1 MKEKNIQG
9 SLKYEGSLTLAVG
22 KSRRDKQWN
31 NVHVTWGQLIEKLSS
46 TVYTSETFEEYRN
59 APKDLQDNIKDVGG
73 FVGGTLKDGRRT
85 KASVTDRQL
94 LTLDCDY
101 ATSYLWD
108 TLDMLF
114 DFAVVI
120 YSTHKHC
127 NEKPRFRLVIPLNRK
142 VTPEEYEAIGRK
154 VARDIGM
161 DYFDDS
167 TYESSRLMYW
177 PSTSSDGDFVFHYK
191 DAPWLDAD
199 EVLNTYENWK
209 DRSSWP
215 ESSRVKKDRRALA
228 NRQGSPRE
236 KAGIIGAFCRSY
248 STTQVIEKF
257 LNHIYIPTMDKD
269 RYTYT
274 NGSTSGGL
282 VIYQQGDFAYSYHST
297 DPMSGLLCNAFDLM
311 RIHSF
316 GHLDEGV
323 PENTPSI
330 NLPSYKAM
338 IDFAR
343 NDNEVKLTIG
353 KERLLQ
359 AKMDFKVEEDIYDHM
374 DEGHYNKKED
384 IYNNEE
390 TKYSY
395 NNKAEETPY
404 NKEEVNSYN
413 NKEAIA
419 MDKKVQR
426 NDLKENDEVKVFV
439 DNQMPNKDIV
449 DLPENNKEVVNKNI
463 GEIALSEEHCHW
475 MQHLEV
481 DKLGQYKSTI
491 ENISLILE
499 NDENLKGKIALNE
512 FSHRTVIKG
521 NLPWH
526 RLLNKK
532 EGDQWKDSDDS
543 ALRHYIEKVYRI
555 TSPMKIND
563 GLLIVEEK
571 NKFHPIRDYFNSLV
585 WDGVKRVDN
594 LFIDYLGASDN
605 NYTRMVTRKALVAGV
620 ARIFNPGV
628 KFDYML
634 VLVGKQGVGKSHILS
649 LLGQNWYS
657 DSFNT
662 VQGKEAYEQ
671 LQDAWIIEMAELTA
685 AKKAETEAVKHF
697 ISKREDIY
705 RVAYGKR
712 VTKFPR
718 QCIFFGTT
726 NEMDFLKDKTGNRRF
741 WPVMVD
747 KNRVKKDLWRED
759 IKTEIHQIWS
769 EAFHLWKKGE
779 GLFLELE
786 LEKQAVK
793 IQEQHTERSFMEGLI
808 HEYLEMPIP
817 ENWADLD
824 VAARRSYIHGDTFK
838 EEVIPTKKRDKVCA
852 MEIWVELLQGEPKY
866 MKPMNSREINDV
878 LRILEDWE
886 PYNMG
891 TGKLRFGKNYGIQR
905 AFIRKATDESS

>member
-22 KSRRDKQWN
+22 KSRRDKQWDN
-31 NVHVTWGQLIEKLSS
+31 THITWSQLIEKLSS
-46 TVYTSETFEEYRN
+46 TVYTSETLEEYRN
-59 APKDLQDNIKDVGG
+59 LPKDLQDNIKDVGG

-85 KASVTDRQL
+85 KSSVIDRQL

-114 DFAVVI
+114 DFAAVI

-127 NEKPRFRLVIPLNRK
+127 EGSPRFRLVIPLSRK

-154 VARDIGM
+154 VAKDIGM

-167 TYESSRLMYW
+167 TYEPSRLMYW
-177 PSTSSDGDFVFHYK
+177 PSTSRDGEFVFNYK

-215 ESSRVKKDRRALA
+215 ELKRVNKQRRALA
-228 NRQGSPRE
+228 NKQGSPRE
-236 KAGIIGAFCRSY
+236 KTGIIGAFCRSY

-257 LNHIYIPTMDKD
+257 LSSIYIPTINKD
-269 RYTYT
+269 RYTYVK
-274 NGSTSGGL
+274 GSTSGGL

-323 PENTPSI
+323 PEDTPNI

-343 NDNEVKLTIG
+343 DDNQVKLTIG
-353 KERLLQ
+353 EERLLQ
-359 AKMDFKVEEDIYDHM
+359 AKMDFKVEEELYDHG
-374 DEGHYNKKED
+374 DKD
-384 IYNNEE
+384 F
-390 TKYSY
+390 
-395 NNKAEETPY
+395 Y
-404 NKEEVNSYN
+404 NKEKEFHN
-413 NKEAIA
+413 NE
-419 MDKKVQR
+419 KKDINRNENVQG
-426 NDLKENDEVKVFV
+426 NHLKENGEGKV
-439 DNQMPNKDIV
+439 IV
-449 DLPENNKEVVNKNI
+449 DKHILDKDMGDIPDNHKKEGKKRSE
-463 GEIALSEEHCHW
+463 EIVLSEEPNHW

-594 LFIDYLGASDN
+594 LFIDYLGASDT
-605 NYTRMVTRKALVAGV
+605 NYNRMVTRKALVAGV

-634 VLVGKQGVGKSHILS
+634 VLVGKQGVGKSHILN

-718 QCIFFGTT
+718 QCVFFGTT

-741 WPVMVD
+741 WPVMVE
-747 KNRVKKDLWRED
+747 KNRIKKDLWRED
-759 IKTEIHQIWS
+759 IKSEIHQIWA
-769 EAFHLWKKGE
+769 EAVELWKKGE

-793 IQEQHTERSFMEGLI
+793 IQEKHTERSSMEGLI
-808 HEYLEMPIP
+808 HEYLEMPLP
-817 ENWADLD
+817 ENWEDLD
-824 VAARRSYIHGDTFK
+824 VAARRNYIHGTNFK
-838 EEVIPTKKRDKVCA
+838 EGDVPTKKRDKVCA
-852 MEIWVELLQGEPKY
+852 MEIWVELLQGDPKY

-878 LRILEDWE
+878 LRVLEDWE

-891 TGKLRFGKNYGIQR
+891 TGKLRFGKIYGCQR
-905 AFIRKATDESS
+905 AFIRKATDENL

>member
-1 MKEKNIQG
+1 MKETNIQG
-9 SLKYEGSLTLAVG
+9 ALKYEGSLALSVG
-22 KSRRDKQWN
+22 KSRRDKQWD
-31 NVHVTWGQLIEKLSS
+31 NVNVTWGQLIEKLSS
-46 TVYTSETFEEYRN
+46 TVYTSETLEEYKN
-59 APKDLQDNIKDVGG
+59 SPKDLQDNIKDVGG
-73 FVGGTLKDGRRT
+73 FVGGTLKEGRRT
-85 KASVTDRQL
+85 KASVMDRQL

-114 DFAVVI
+114 DFAAVI

-127 NEKPRFRLVIPLNRK
+127 KERPRFRLVIPLNRR
-142 VTPEEYEAIGRK
+142 VTPEEYEAIGRM
-154 VARDIGM
+154 VAKDIGM

-167 TYESSRLMYW
+167 TYEPSRLMYW
-177 PSTSSDGDFVFHYK
+177 PSTSSDGEFVFHYK
-191 DAPWLDAD
+191 DAPWLNAD
-199 EVLNTYENWK
+199 QVLNSYENWK
-209 DRSSWP
+209 DRSTWP
-215 ESSRVKKDRRALA
+215 ESSRVNKHRRALA

-248 STTQVIEKF
+248 STPQVIDKF

-269 RYTYT
+269 RYTYVK
-274 NGSTSGGL
+274 GSTSGGL
-282 VIYQQGDFAYSYHST
+282 VIYQEGDFAYSYHST
-297 DPMSGLLCNAFDLM
+297 DPISGLLCNAFDLM
-311 RIHSF
+311 RLHSF

-323 PENTPSI
+323 PEDTPSI
-330 NLPSYKAM
+330 KLPSYKAM

-343 NDNEVKLTIG
+343 NDNQVKLTLG
-353 KERLLQ
+353 KERFLQ
-359 AKMDFKVEEDIYDHM
+359 AKVDFKIEEELNG
-374 DEGHYNKKED
+374 DE
-384 IYNNEE
+384 
-390 TKYSY
+390 
-395 NNKAEETPY
+395 A
-404 NKEEVNSYN
+404 
-413 NKEAIA
+413 
-419 MDKKVQR
+419 
-426 NDLKENDEVKVFV
+426 
-439 DNQMPNKDIV
+439 NQ
-449 DLPENNKEVVNKNI
+449 
-463 GEIALSEEHCHW
+463 W

-512 FSHRTVIKG
+512 FSHRTMIKG

-543 ALRHYIEKVYRI
+543 SLRHYIEKVYRI

-594 LFIDYLGASDN
+594 LFIDYLGASDTKYN
-605 NYTRMVTRKALVAGV
+605 RMVTRKALVAGV

-718 QCIFFGTT
+718 QCVFFGTT

-741 WPVMVD
+741 WPVMVEKHRIK
-747 KNRVKKDLWRED
+747 KNLWRED
-759 IKTEIHQIWS
+759 IKAEIHQIWA
-769 EAFHLWKKGE
+769 EAVELWKMGE
-779 GLFLELE
+779 ELFLELE
-786 LEKQAVK
+786 LEEQAVK
-793 IQEQHTERSFMEGLI
+793 IQEKHTERSSMEGLI
-808 HEYLEMPIP
+808 HEYLEMSLP
-817 ENWADLD
+817 ENWEDLD
-824 VAARRSYIHGDTFK
+824 VAARRSYIHGTNFK
-838 EEVIPTKKRDKVCA
+838 EETIPTKKRDKICA
-852 MEIWVELLQGEPKY
+852 MEIWVELLQGDPKY

-878 LRILEDWE
+878 LRVLEDWE

-891 TGKLRFGKNYGIQR
+891 TGKLRFGKNYGCQR
-905 AFIRKATDESS
+905 AFIRKNNYENT

>member
-22 KSRRDKQWN
+22 KSRRDKQWDN
-31 NVHVTWGQLIEKLSS
+31 THITWGQLIEKLSS
-46 TVYTSETFEEYRN
+46 TVYTSETLEEYRIL
-59 APKDLQDNIKDVGG
+59 PKDLQDNIKDVGG

-85 KASVTDRQL
+85 KSSVIDRQL

-114 DFAVVI
+114 DFAAVI

-127 NEKPRFRLVIPLNRK
+127 EGSPRFRLVIPLSRK

-154 VARDIGM
+154 VAKDIGM

-167 TYESSRLMYW
+167 TYEPSRLMYW
-177 PSTSSDGDFVFHYK
+177 PSTSRNGEFVFNYK

-215 ESSRVKKDRRALA
+215 ESKRVNKQRRALA
-228 NRQGSPRE
+228 NKQGSPRE
-236 KAGIIGAFCRSY
+236 KTGIIGAFCRSY

-257 LNHIYIPTMDKD
+257 LSSIYIPTINKD
-269 RYTYT
+269 RYTYVK
-274 NGSTSGGL
+274 GSTSGGL

-323 PENTPSI
+323 PEDTPNI

-343 NDNEVKLTIG
+343 DDNQVKLTIG
-353 KERLLQ
+353 EERLLQ
-359 AKMDFKVEEDIYDHM
+359 AKMDFKVEEELYDHG
-374 DEGHYNKKED
+374 DKD
-384 IYNNEE
+384 F
-390 TKYSY
+390 
-395 NNKAEETPY
+395 Y
-404 NKEEVNSYN
+404 NKEKEFHN
-413 NKEAIA
+413 NE
-419 MDKKVQR
+419 KKDINRNENVQG
-426 NDLKENDEVKVFV
+426 NHLKENGEEKV
-439 DNQMPNKDIV
+439 IV
-449 DLPENNKEVVNKNI
+449 DKHILDKDMGDIPDNHKKEGKKRRE
-463 GEIALSEEHCHW
+463 EIVLSEEPNHW

-594 LFIDYLGASDN
+594 LFIDYLGASDT
-605 NYTRMVTRKALVAGV
+605 NYNRMVTRKALVAGV

-718 QCIFFGTT
+718 QCVFFGTT

-741 WPVMVD
+741 WPVMVE
-747 KNRVKKDLWRED
+747 KNRIKKDLWRED
-759 IKTEIHQIWS
+759 IKSEIHQIWA
-769 EAFHLWKKGE
+769 EAVELWKKGE

-793 IQEQHTERSFMEGLI
+793 IQEKHTERSSMEGLI
-808 HEYLEMPIP
+808 HEYLEMPLP
-817 ENWADLD
+817 ENWEDLD
-824 VAARRSYIHGDTFK
+824 VAARRNYIHGTNFK
-838 EEVIPTKKRDKVCA
+838 EGDVPTKKRDKVCA
-852 MEIWVELLQGEPKY
+852 MEIWVELLQGDPKY

-878 LRILEDWE
+878 LRVLEDWE

-891 TGKLRFGKNYGIQR
+891 TGKLRFGKVYGCQR
-905 AFIRKATDESS
+905 AFIRKATDENL

>member
-46 TVYTSETFEEYRN
+46 TVYTSETLDEYRN
-59 APKDLQDNIKDVGG
+59 SPKDLQDNIKDVGG
-73 FVGGTLKDGRRT
+73 FVGGSLKDGRRT
-85 KASVTDRQL
+85 KASVMDRQL

-114 DFAVVI
+114 DFAAVI

-177 PSTSSDGDFVFHYK
+177 PSTSRDGDFVFHYK
-191 DAPWLDAD
+191 DAPWLDVD

-274 NGSTSGGL
+274 KGSTSGGL

-297 DPMSGLLCNAFDLM
+297 DLMSGLLCNAFDLM

-316 GHLDEGV
+316 GHLDKGV
-323 PENTPSI
+323 PEDAPSI

-343 NDNEVKLTIG
+343 NDNQVKLTIG

-359 AKMDFKVEEDIYDHM
+359 AKMDFKVEEELYDHR
-374 DEGHYNKKED
+374 EKG
-384 IYNNEE
+384 
-390 TKYSY
+390 SY
-395 NNKAEETPY
+395 NNKAEENPY

-419 MDKKVQR
+419 MDKKVRR
-426 NDLKENDEVKVFV
+426 NDLKENGEVKVFL
-439 DNQMPNKDIV
+439 DNQMPNENIV
-449 DLPENNKEVVNKNI
+449 DLPENHKKVVNKNI
-463 GEIALSEEHCHW
+463 GEIALSEEPNHW

-491 ENISLILE
+491 ENIGLILE
-499 NDENLKGKIALNE
+499 NDGNLKGKIALNE

>member
-1 MKEKNIQG
+1 MKETNIQG
-9 SLKYEGSLTLAVG
+9 ALKYEGSLALSVG
-22 KSRRDKQWN
+22 KSRRDKQWD
-31 NVHVTWGQLIEKLSS
+31 NVNVTWGQLIEKLSS
-46 TVYTSETFEEYRN
+46 TVYTSETLEEYKN
-59 APKDLQDNIKDVGG
+59 SPKDLQDNIKDVGG
-73 FVGGTLKDGRRT
+73 FVGGTLKEGRRT
-85 KASVTDRQL
+85 KASVMDRQL

-114 DFAVVI
+114 DFAAVI

-127 NEKPRFRLVIPLNRK
+127 KERPRFRLVIPLNRR

-154 VARDIGM
+154 VAKDIGM

-167 TYESSRLMYW
+167 TYEPSRLMYW
-177 PSTSSDGDFVFHYK
+177 PSTSSDGEFVFHYK
-191 DAPWLDAD
+191 DAPWLNAD
-199 EVLNTYENWK
+199 QVLNSYENWK
-209 DRSSWP
+209 DRSTWP
-215 ESSRVKKDRRALA
+215 ESSRVNKHRRALA

-236 KAGIIGAFCRSY
+236 KAGIIGGFCRSY
-248 STTQVIEKF
+248 STPQVIDKF

-269 RYTYT
+269 RYTYVK
-274 NGSTSGGL
+274 GSTSGGL
-282 VIYQQGDFAYSYHST
+282 VIYQEGDFAYSYHST

-311 RIHSF
+311 RLHSF
-316 GHLDEGV
+316 GHLDEGI
-323 PENTPSI
+323 PEDTPSI
-330 NLPSYKAM
+330 KLPSYKAM

-343 NDNEVKLTIG
+343 NDNQVKLTLG
-353 KERLLQ
+353 KERFLQ
-359 AKMDFKVEEDIYDHM
+359 AKVDFKIEEELNG
-374 DEGHYNKKED
+374 DE
-384 IYNNEE
+384 
-390 TKYSY
+390 
-395 NNKAEETPY
+395 A
-404 NKEEVNSYN
+404 
-413 NKEAIA
+413 
-419 MDKKVQR
+419 
-426 NDLKENDEVKVFV
+426 
-439 DNQMPNKDIV
+439 NQ
-449 DLPENNKEVVNKNI
+449 
-463 GEIALSEEHCHW
+463 W

-512 FSHRTVIKG
+512 FSHRTMIKG

-543 ALRHYIEKVYRI
+543 SLRHYIEKVYRI

-594 LFIDYLGASDN
+594 LFIDYLGASDTKYN
-605 NYTRMVTRKALVAGV
+605 RMVTRKALVAGV

-718 QCIFFGTT
+718 QCVFFGTT

-741 WPVMVD
+741 WPVMVEKHRIK
-747 KNRVKKDLWRED
+747 KNLWRED
-759 IKTEIHQIWS
+759 IKAEIHQIWA
-769 EAFHLWKKGE
+769 EAVELWKMGE
-779 GLFLELE
+779 ELFLELE
-786 LEKQAVK
+786 LEEQAVK
-793 IQEQHTERSFMEGLI
+793 IQEKHTERSSMEGLI
-808 HEYLEMPIP
+808 HEYLEMSLP
-817 ENWADLD
+817 ENWEDLD
-824 VAARRSYIHGDTFK
+824 VAARRNYIHGTNFK
-838 EEVIPTKKRDKVCA
+838 EDAIPTKKRDKICA
-852 MEIWVELLQGEPKY
+852 MEIWVELLQGDPKY

-878 LRILEDWE
+878 LRVLEDWE

-891 TGKLRFGKNYGIQR
+891 TGKLRFGKNYGCQR
-905 AFIRKATDESS
+905 AFIRKNNYENT

>member
-9 SLKYEGSLTLAVG
+9 LLKYEGSLTLSVG
-22 KSRRDKQWN
+22 KSRRDKQWD
-31 NVHVTWGQLIEKLSS
+31 NVNVTWGQLIEKLSS
-46 TVYTSETFEEYRN
+46 TVYTSETLEEYRN
-59 APKDLQDNIKDVGG
+59 SPKDLQDNIKDVGG

-85 KASVTDRQL
+85 KASVMDRQL

-114 DFAVVI
+114 DFAAVI

-127 NEKPRFRLVIPLNRK
+127 KERPRFRLVIPLNRR

-154 VARDIGM
+154 VAKDIGM

-167 TYESSRLMYW
+167 TYEPSRLMYW
-177 PSTSSDGDFVFHYK
+177 PSTSSDGEFVFHYK
-191 DAPWLDAD
+191 DAPWLNAD
-199 EVLNTYENWK
+199 QVLNSYENWK
-209 DRSSWP
+209 DRSTWP
-215 ESSRVKKDRRALA
+215 ESSRVNKHRRALA

-236 KAGIIGAFCRSY
+236 KTGIIGGFCRCY
-248 STTQVIEKF
+248 STPQVIDKF
-257 LNHIYIPTMDKD
+257 LSHIYIPTMDKD
-269 RYTYT
+269 RYTYVK
-274 NGSTSGGL
+274 GSTSGGL
-282 VIYQQGDFAYSYHST
+282 VIYQEGDFAYSYHST

-311 RIHSF
+311 RLHSF

-323 PENTPSI
+323 PGDTPSI
-330 NLPSYKAM
+330 KLPSYKAM

-343 NDNEVKLTIG
+343 NDNQVKLTIG
-353 KERLLQ
+353 EERLLQ
-359 AKMDFKVEEDIYDHM
+359 AKMDFKIEEELNG
-374 DEGHYNKKED
+374 DE
-384 IYNNEE
+384 
-390 TKYSY
+390 
-395 NNKAEETPY
+395 A
-404 NKEEVNSYN
+404 
-413 NKEAIA
+413 
-419 MDKKVQR
+419 
-426 NDLKENDEVKVFV
+426 
-439 DNQMPNKDIV
+439 NQ
-449 DLPENNKEVVNKNI
+449 
-463 GEIALSEEHCHW
+463 W

-512 FSHRTVIKG
+512 FSHRTMIKG

-543 ALRHYIEKVYRI
+543 SLRHYIEKVYRI

-594 LFIDYLGASDN
+594 LFIDYLGASDTKYN
-605 NYTRMVTRKALVAGV
+605 RMVTRKALVAGV

-718 QCIFFGTT
+718 QCVFFGTT

-741 WPVMVD
+741 WPVMVE
-747 KNRVKKDLWRED
+747 KHRIKKDLWRED
-759 IKTEIHQIWS
+759 IKSEIHQIWA
-769 EAFHLWKKGE
+769 EAVELWKMGE

-793 IQEQHTERSFMEGLI
+793 IQEKHTERSSMEGLI
-808 HEYLEMPIP
+808 HEYLEMPLP
-817 ENWADLD
+817 ENWEDLD
-824 VAARRSYIHGDTFK
+824 VVARRSYIHGTNFK
-838 EEVIPTKKRDKVCA
+838 EETIPTKKRDKICA
-852 MEIWVELLQGEPKY
+852 MEIWVELLQGDPKY

-878 LRILEDWE
+878 LRVLEDWE

-891 TGKLRFGKNYGIQR
+891 TGKLRFGKNYGCQR
-905 AFIRKATDESS
+905 AFIRKNNYENT

>member
-1 MKEKNIQG
+1 MKETNIQG
-9 SLKYEGSLTLAVG
+9 ALKYEGSLALSVG
-22 KSRRDKQWN
+22 KSRRDKQWD
-31 NVHVTWGQLIEKLSS
+31 NVNVTWGQLIEKLSS
-46 TVYTSETFEEYRN
+46 TVYTSETLEEYKN
-59 APKDLQDNIKDVGG
+59 SPKDLQDNIKDVGG
-73 FVGGTLKDGRRT
+73 FVGGTLKEGRRT
-85 KASVTDRQL
+85 KASVMDRQL

-114 DFAVVI
+114 DFAAVI

-127 NEKPRFRLVIPLNRK
+127 EDRPRFRLVIPLNRR

-154 VARDIGM
+154 VAKDIGM

-167 TYESSRLMYW
+167 TYEPSRLMYW
-177 PSTSSDGDFVFHYK
+177 PSTSSDGEFVFHYK
-191 DAPWLDAD
+191 DAPWLNAD
-199 EVLNTYENWK
+199 EVLNSYENWK
-209 DRSSWP
+209 DRSTWP
-215 ESSRVKKDRRALA
+215 ESSRVNKHRRALA

-236 KAGIIGAFCRSY
+236 KAGIIGGFCRCY
-248 STTQVIEKF
+248 STPQVIDKF
-257 LNHIYIPTMDKD
+257 LSHIYIPTMDKN
-269 RYTYT
+269 RYTYVK
-274 NGSTSGGL
+274 GSTSGGL
-282 VIYQQGDFAYSYHST
+282 VIYQEGDFAYSYHST

-311 RIHSF
+311 SLHSF

-323 PENTPSI
+323 PEDTPSI
-330 NLPSYKAM
+330 KLPSYKAM

-343 NDNEVKLTIG
+343 NDNQVKLTLG
-353 KERLLQ
+353 KERFLQ
-359 AKMDFKVEEDIYDHM
+359 AKVDFKIEEELNG
-374 DEGHYNKKED
+374 DE
-384 IYNNEE
+384 
-390 TKYSY
+390 
-395 NNKAEETPY
+395 A
-404 NKEEVNSYN
+404 
-413 NKEAIA
+413 
-419 MDKKVQR
+419 
-426 NDLKENDEVKVFV
+426 
-439 DNQMPNKDIV
+439 NQ
-449 DLPENNKEVVNKNI
+449 
-463 GEIALSEEHCHW
+463 W

-512 FSHRTVIKG
+512 FSHRTMIKG

-543 ALRHYIEKVYRI
+543 SLRHYIEKVYRI

-594 LFIDYLGASDN
+594 LFIDYLGASDTKYN
-605 NYTRMVTRKALVAGV
+605 RMVTRKALVAGV

-718 QCIFFGTT
+718 QCVFFGTT

-741 WPVMVD
+741 WPVMVE
-747 KNRVKKDLWRED
+747 KHRIKKDLWRED
-759 IKTEIHQIWS
+759 IKAEIHQIWA
-769 EAFHLWKKGE
+769 EAVELWKMGE
-779 GLFLELE
+779 ELFLELE
-786 LEKQAVK
+786 LEEQAVK
-793 IQEQHTERSFMEGLI
+793 IQEKHTERSSMEGLI
-808 HEYLEMPIP
+808 HEYLEMSLP
-817 ENWADLD
+817 ENWEDLD
-824 VAARRSYIHGDTFK
+824 VAARRNYIHGTNFK
-838 EEVIPTKKRDKVCA
+838 EEAIPTKKRDKICA
-852 MEIWVELLQGEPKY
+852 MEIWVELLQGDPKY

-878 LRILEDWE
+878 LRVLEDWE

-891 TGKLRFGKNYGIQR
+891 TGKLRFGKNYGCQR
-905 AFIRKATDESS
+905 AFIRKNNYENT

>member
-1 MKEKNIQG
+1 MKETNIQG
-9 SLKYEGSLTLAVG
+9 ALKYEGSLALSVG
-22 KSRRDKQWN
+22 KSRRDKQWD
-31 NVHVTWGQLIEKLSS
+31 NVNVTWGQLIEKLSS
-46 TVYTSETFEEYRN
+46 TVYTSETLEEYKN
-59 APKDLQDNIKDVGG
+59 SPKDLQDNIKDVGG
-73 FVGGTLKDGRRT
+73 FVGGTLKEGRRT
-85 KASVTDRQL
+85 KASVMDRQL

-114 DFAVVI
+114 DFAAVI

-127 NEKPRFRLVIPLNRK
+127 KERPRFRLVIPLNRR

-154 VARDIGM
+154 VAKDIGM

-167 TYESSRLMYW
+167 TYEPSRLMYW
-177 PSTSSDGDFVFHYK
+177 PSTSSDGEFVFHYK
-191 DAPWLDAD
+191 DAPWLNAD
-199 EVLNTYENWK
+199 QVLNSYENWK

-215 ESSRVKKDRRALA
+215 ESSRAKKHRRALA
-228 NRQGSPRE
+228 NKQGSPRE
-236 KAGIIGAFCRSY
+236 KTGIIGGFCRCY
-248 STTQVIEKF
+248 STPQVIDKF
-257 LNHIYIPTMDKD
+257 LSHIYIPTMDKD
-269 RYTYT
+269 RYTYVK
-274 NGSTSGGL
+274 GSTSGGL
-282 VIYQQGDFAYSYHST
+282 VIYQEGDFAYSYHST

-311 RIHSF
+311 RLHSF

-323 PENTPSI
+323 PEDTPSI

-343 NDNEVKLTIG
+343 NDNQVKLTIG

-359 AKMDFKVEEDIYDHM
+359 AKMDFKVEEELNG
-374 DEGHYNKKED
+374 DE
-384 IYNNEE
+384 
-390 TKYSY
+390 
-395 NNKAEETPY
+395 A
-404 NKEEVNSYN
+404 
-413 NKEAIA
+413 
-419 MDKKVQR
+419 
-426 NDLKENDEVKVFV
+426 
-439 DNQMPNKDIV
+439 NQ
-449 DLPENNKEVVNKNI
+449 
-463 GEIALSEEHCHW
+463 W

-512 FSHRTVIKG
+512 FSHRTMIKG

-543 ALRHYIEKVYRI
+543 SLRHYIEKVYRI

-594 LFIDYLGASDN
+594 LFIDYLGASDTKYN
-605 NYTRMVTRKALVAGV
+605 RMVTRKALVAGV

-718 QCIFFGTT
+718 QCVFFGTT

-741 WPVMVD
+741 WPVMVE
-747 KNRVKKDLWRED
+747 KHRIKKDLWRED
-759 IKTEIHQIWS
+759 IKAEIHQIWA
-769 EAFHLWKKGE
+769 EAVELWKMGE
-779 GLFLELE
+779 GLFLEQE
-786 LEKQAVK
+786 LEEQAVK
-793 IQEQHTERSFMEGLI
+793 IQEKHTEISSMEGLI
-808 HEYLEMPIP
+808 HEYLEMPLP
-817 ENWADLD
+817 ENWEDLD
-824 VAARRSYIHGDTFK
+824 VAARRSYIHGTNFK
-838 EEVIPTKKRDKVCA
+838 EEAIPTKKRDKICA
-852 MEIWVELLQGEPKY
+852 MEIWVELLQGDPKY

-878 LRILEDWE
+878 LRVLEDWE

-891 TGKLRFGKNYGIQR
+891 TGKLRFGKNYGCQR
-905 AFIRKATDESS
+905 AFIRKNNYENT

>member
-1 MKEKNIQG
+1 MKENNIQG
-9 SLKYEGSLTLAVG
+9 ALKYEGSLTLSVG
-22 KSRRDKQWN
+22 KSRRDKQWD
-31 NVHVTWGQLIEKLSS
+31 NVNVTWGQLIEKLSS
-46 TVYTSETFEEYRN
+46 TVYTSETLEEYRN
-59 APKDLQDNIKDVGG
+59 SPKDLQDNIKDVGG

-85 KASVTDRQL
+85 KASVMDRQL

-114 DFAVVI
+114 DFAAVI

-127 NEKPRFRLVIPLNRK
+127 EDRPRFRLVIPLNRR

-154 VARDIGM
+154 VAKDIGM

-167 TYESSRLMYW
+167 TYEPSRLMYW

-191 DAPWLDAD
+191 DAPWLNAD
-199 EVLNTYENWK
+199 QVLNSYENWK
-209 DRSSWP
+209 DRSTWP
-215 ESSRVKKDRRALA
+215 ESSRVNKHRRALA
-228 NRQGSPRE
+228 NKQGSPRE
-236 KAGIIGAFCRSY
+236 KTGIIGGFCRCY
-248 STTQVIEKF
+248 STPQVIDKF
-257 LNHIYIPTMDKD
+257 LSHIYIPTMDKD
-269 RYTYT
+269 RYTYVK
-274 NGSTSGGL
+274 GSTSGGL
-282 VIYQQGDFAYSYHST
+282 VIYQEGDFAYSYHST

-311 RIHSF
+311 RLHSF

-323 PENTPSI
+323 PEDTPSI
-330 NLPSYKAM
+330 KLPSYKAM

-343 NDNEVKLTIG
+343 NDNQVKLTLG

-359 AKMDFKVEEDIYDHM
+359 AKVDFKVEEELNG
-374 DEGHYNKKED
+374 DE
-384 IYNNEE
+384 
-390 TKYSY
+390 
-395 NNKAEETPY
+395 A
-404 NKEEVNSYN
+404 
-413 NKEAIA
+413 
-419 MDKKVQR
+419 
-426 NDLKENDEVKVFV
+426 
-439 DNQMPNKDIV
+439 NQ
-449 DLPENNKEVVNKNI
+449 
-463 GEIALSEEHCHW
+463 W

-512 FSHRTVIKG
+512 FSHRTMIKG

-543 ALRHYIEKVYRI
+543 SLRHYIEKVYRI

-594 LFIDYLGASDN
+594 LFIDYLGASDTKYN
-605 NYTRMVTRKALVAGV
+605 RMVTRKALVAGV

-741 WPVMVD
+741 WPVMVEKHRIK
-747 KNRVKKDLWRED
+747 KNLWRED
-759 IKTEIHQIWS
+759 IKAEIHQIWA
-769 EAFHLWKKGE
+769 EAVELWKMGE

-786 LEKQAVK
+786 LEEQAVK
-793 IQEQHTERSFMEGLI
+793 IQEKHTERSSMEGLI
-808 HEYLEMPIP
+808 HEYLEMPLP
-817 ENWADLD
+817 ENWEDLD
-824 VAARRSYIHGDTFK
+824 VVARRSYIHGTNFK
-838 EEVIPTKKRDKVCA
+838 EETIPTKKRDKVCA
-852 MEIWVELLQGEPKY
+852 MEIWVELLQGDPKY

-878 LRILEDWE
+878 LRVLEDWE

-891 TGKLRFGKNYGIQR
+891 TGKLRFGKNYGCQR
-905 AFIRKATDESS
+905 AFIRKNNYENT

>member
-22 KSRRDKQWN
+22 ESRRDKQWN

-46 TVYTSETFEEYRN
+46 TVYTSETLEEYRN
-59 APKDLQDNIKDVGG
+59 SPKDLQDNIKDVGG

-85 KASVTDRQL
+85 KASVMDRQL

-101 ATSYLWD
+101 ATSYLWY

-114 DFAVVI
+114 DFAAVI

-127 NEKPRFRLVIPLNRK
+127 TDRPRFRLIIPLNRR

-167 TYESSRLMYW
+167 TYEPSRLMYW
-177 PSTSSDGDFVFHYK
+177 PSTSRDGEFVFHYK

-199 EVLNTYENWK
+199 EVLNTYKNWK

-215 ESSRVKKDRRALA
+215 ESSRVNKDRRALA

-248 STTQVIEKF
+248 STIQVIEKF
-257 LNHIYIPTMDKD
+257 LSNIYIKAIDKD
-269 RYTYT
+269 RYTYVK
-274 NGSTSGGL
+274 GSTSGGL

-323 PENTPSI
+323 PEDTPSI

-338 IDFAR
+338 VDFAR

-359 AKMDFKVEEDIYDHM
+359 AKMDFKEEEDIYD
-374 DEGHYNKKED
+374 DNKGKNPHNNKED
-384 IYNNEE
+384 INTE
-390 TKYSY
+390 K
-395 NNKAEETPY
+395 
-404 NKEEVNSYN
+404 
-413 NKEAIA
+413 
-419 MDKKVQR
+419 MVQG
-426 NDLKENDEVKVFV
+426 N
-439 DNQMPNKDIV
+439 
-449 DLPENNKEVVNKNI
+449 
-463 GEIALSEEHCHW
+463 LSEEHSHW

-594 LFIDYLGASDN
+594 LFIDYLGASDT
-605 NYTRMVTRKALVAGV
+605 NYNRMVTRKALVAGV

-741 WPVMVD
+741 WPVMVE
-747 KNRVKKDLWRED
+747 KNRIKKDLWRDD
-759 IKTEIHQIWS
+759 IKAEIHQIWA
-769 EAFHLWKKGE
+769 EAFHLWKDGE

-793 IQEQHTERSFMEGLI
+793 IQEQHTERSSMEGLI

-817 ENWADLD
+817 ENWDELD
-824 VAARRSYIHGDTFK
+824 VAARRSYIHGNNFK
-838 EEVIPTKKRDKVCA
+838 EEELPTKKRDKVCA
-852 MEIWVELLQGEPKY
+852 MEIWVELLQGDPKY

-878 LRILEDWE
+878 PRVLEDWE

-891 TGKLRFGKNYGIQR
+891 TGKLRFGKNYGGQR
-905 AFIRKATDESS
+905 AFIRKNNYENT

>member
-1 MKEKNIQG
+1 MKETNIQG
-9 SLKYEGSLTLAVG
+9 SLKYEGSLALSVG
-22 KSRRDKQWN
+22 KSRRDKQWD
-31 NVHVTWGQLIEKLSS
+31 NVNVTWGQLIEKLSS
-46 TVYTSETFEEYRN
+46 TVYTSETLEEYKN
-59 APKDLQDNIKDVGG
+59 SPKDLQDNIKDVGG
-73 FVGGTLKDGRRT
+73 FVGGTLKEGRRT
-85 KASVTDRQL
+85 KASVMDRQL

-114 DFAVVI
+114 DFAAVI

-127 NEKPRFRLVIPLNRK
+127 KERPRFRLVIPLNRR

-154 VARDIGM
+154 VAKDIGM

-167 TYESSRLMYW
+167 TYEPSRLMYW
-177 PSTSSDGDFVFHYK
+177 PSTSSDGEFVFHYK
-191 DAPWLDAD
+191 DAPWLNAD
-199 EVLNTYENWK
+199 QVLNSYENWK
-209 DRSSWP
+209 DRSTWP
-215 ESSRVKKDRRALA
+215 ESSRVNKHRRALA

-236 KAGIIGAFCRSY
+236 KAGIIGGFCRCY
-248 STTQVIEKF
+248 STPQVIDKF
-257 LNHIYIPTMDKD
+257 LSHIYIPTMDKN
-269 RYTYT
+269 RYTYVK
-274 NGSTSGGL
+274 GSTSGGL
-282 VIYQQGDFAYSYHST
+282 VIYQEGDFAYSYHST
-297 DPMSGLLCNAFDLM
+297 DPISGLLCNAFDLM
-311 RIHSF
+311 RLHSF

-323 PENTPSI
+323 PEDTPSI
-330 NLPSYKAM
+330 KLPSYKAM

-343 NDNEVKLTIG
+343 NDNQVKLTLG
-353 KERLLQ
+353 KERFLQ
-359 AKMDFKVEEDIYDHM
+359 AKVDFKIEEELNG
-374 DEGHYNKKED
+374 DE
-384 IYNNEE
+384 
-390 TKYSY
+390 
-395 NNKAEETPY
+395 A
-404 NKEEVNSYN
+404 
-413 NKEAIA
+413 
-419 MDKKVQR
+419 
-426 NDLKENDEVKVFV
+426 
-439 DNQMPNKDIV
+439 NQ
-449 DLPENNKEVVNKNI
+449 
-463 GEIALSEEHCHW
+463 W

-512 FSHRTVIKG
+512 FSHRTMIKG

-543 ALRHYIEKVYRI
+543 SLRHYIEKIYRI

-594 LFIDYLGASDN
+594 LFIDYLGASDTKYN
-605 NYTRMVTRKALVAGV
+605 RMVTRKALVAGV

-718 QCIFFGTT
+718 QCVFFGTT

-741 WPVMVD
+741 WPVMVEKHRIK
-747 KNRVKKDLWRED
+747 KNLWRED
-759 IKTEIHQIWS
+759 IKAEIHQIWA
-769 EAFHLWKKGE
+769 EAVELWKMGE

-786 LEKQAVK
+786 LEEQAVK
-793 IQEQHTERSFMEGLI
+793 IQEKHTERSSMEGLI
-808 HEYLEMPIP
+808 HEYLEMSLP
-817 ENWADLD
+817 ENWEDLD
-824 VAARRSYIHGDTFK
+824 VAARRSYIHGTNFK
-838 EEVIPTKKRDKVCA
+838 EETIPTKKRDKICA
-852 MEIWVELLQGEPKY
+852 MEIWVELLQGDPKY

-878 LRILEDWE
+878 LRVLEDWE

-891 TGKLRFGKNYGIQR
+891 TGKLRFGKNYGCQR
-905 AFIRKATDESS
+905 AFIRKNNYENT

>member
-1 MKEKNIQG
+1 MKENNIQG
-9 SLKYEGSLTLAVG
+9 ALKYEGSLTLSVG
-22 KSRRDKQWN
+22 KSRRDKQWD
-31 NVHVTWGQLIEKLSS
+31 NVNVTWGQLIEKLSS
-46 TVYTSETFEEYRN
+46 TVYTSETLEEYRN
-59 APKDLQDNIKDVGG
+59 SPKDLQDNIKDVGG

-85 KASVTDRQL
+85 KASVMDRQL

-114 DFAVVI
+114 DFAAVI

-127 NEKPRFRLVIPLNRK
+127 KERPRFRLVIPLNRR

-154 VARDIGM
+154 VAKDIGM

-167 TYESSRLMYW
+167 TYEPSRLMYW

-191 DAPWLDAD
+191 DAPWLNAD
-199 EVLNTYENWK
+199 QVLNSYENWK

-215 ESSRVKKDRRALA
+215 ESSRAKKHRRALA
-228 NRQGSPRE
+228 NKQGSPRE
-236 KAGIIGAFCRSY
+236 KTGIIGGFCRCY
-248 STTQVIEKF
+248 STPQVIDKF
-257 LNHIYIPTMDKD
+257 LSHIYIPTMDKD
-269 RYTYT
+269 RYTYVK
-274 NGSTSGGL
+274 GSTSGGL
-282 VIYQQGDFAYSYHST
+282 VIYQEGDFAYSYHST

-311 RIHSF
+311 RLHSF

-323 PENTPSI
+323 PEDTPSI
-330 NLPSYKAM
+330 KLPSYKAM
-338 IDFAR
+338 INFAR
-343 NDNEVKLTIG
+343 NDNQVKLTLG

-359 AKMDFKVEEDIYDHM
+359 AKVDFKVEEELNG
-374 DEGHYNKKED
+374 DE
-384 IYNNEE
+384 
-390 TKYSY
+390 
-395 NNKAEETPY
+395 A
-404 NKEEVNSYN
+404 
-413 NKEAIA
+413 
-419 MDKKVQR
+419 
-426 NDLKENDEVKVFV
+426 
-439 DNQMPNKDIV
+439 NQ
-449 DLPENNKEVVNKNI
+449 
-463 GEIALSEEHCHW
+463 W

-481 DKLGQYKSTI
+481 DKLGQYKPTI

-512 FSHRTVIKG
+512 FSHRTMIKG

-543 ALRHYIEKVYRI
+543 SLRHYIEKVYRI

-594 LFIDYLGASDN
+594 LFIDYLGASDTKYN
-605 NYTRMVTRKALVAGV
+605 RMVTRKALVAGV

-718 QCIFFGTT
+718 QCVFFGTT

-741 WPVMVD
+741 WPVMVE
-747 KNRVKKDLWRED
+747 KHRIKKDLWRED
-759 IKTEIHQIWS
+759 IKAEIHQIWA
-769 EAFHLWKKGE
+769 EAVELWKMGE

-786 LEKQAVK
+786 LEEQAVK
-793 IQEQHTERSFMEGLI
+793 IQEKHTERSSMEGLI
-808 HEYLEMPIP
+808 HEYLEMSLP
-817 ENWADLD
+817 ENWEDLD
-824 VAARRSYIHGDTFK
+824 VAARRSYIHGTNFK
-838 EEVIPTKKRDKVCA
+838 EETIPTKKRDKICA
-852 MEIWVELLQGEPKY
+852 MEIWVELLQGDPKY

-878 LRILEDWE
+878 LRVLEDWE

-891 TGKLRFGKNYGIQR
+891 TGKLRFGKNYGCQR
-905 AFIRKATDESS
+905 AFIRKNNYENT

>member
-1 MKEKNIQG
+1 MKETNIQG
-9 SLKYEGSLTLAVG
+9 ALKYEGSLALSVG
-22 KSRRDKQWN
+22 KSRRDKQWD
-31 NVHVTWGQLIEKLSS
+31 NVNVTWGQLIEKLSS
-46 TVYTSETFEEYRN
+46 TVYTSETLEEYKN
-59 APKDLQDNIKDVGG
+59 SPKDLQDNIKDVGG
-73 FVGGTLKDGRRT
+73 FVGGTLKEGRRT
-85 KASVTDRQL
+85 KASVMDRQL

-114 DFAVVI
+114 DFAAVI

-127 NEKPRFRLVIPLNRK
+127 KERPRFRLVIPLNRR
-142 VTPEEYEAIGRK
+142 VTPEEYEAIGRM
-154 VARDIGM
+154 VAKDIGM

-167 TYESSRLMYW
+167 TYEPSRLMYW
-177 PSTSSDGDFVFHYK
+177 PSTSSDGEFVFHYK
-191 DAPWLDAD
+191 DAPWLNAD
-199 EVLNTYENWK
+199 QVLNSYENWK
-209 DRSSWP
+209 DRSTWP
-215 ESSRVKKDRRALA
+215 ESSRVNKHRRALA

-248 STTQVIEKF
+248 STPQVIDKF

-269 RYTYT
+269 RYTYVK
-274 NGSTSGGL
+274 GSTSGGL
-282 VIYQQGDFAYSYHST
+282 VIYQEGDFAYSYHST
-297 DPMSGLLCNAFDLM
+297 DPISGLLCNAFDLM
-311 RIHSF
+311 RLHSF

-323 PENTPSI
+323 PEDTPSI
-330 NLPSYKAM
+330 KLPSYKAM

-343 NDNEVKLTIG
+343 NDNQVKLTLG
-353 KERLLQ
+353 KERFLQ
-359 AKMDFKVEEDIYDHM
+359 AKVDFKIEEELNG
-374 DEGHYNKKED
+374 DE
-384 IYNNEE
+384 
-390 TKYSY
+390 
-395 NNKAEETPY
+395 A
-404 NKEEVNSYN
+404 
-413 NKEAIA
+413 
-419 MDKKVQR
+419 
-426 NDLKENDEVKVFV
+426 
-439 DNQMPNKDIV
+439 NQ
-449 DLPENNKEVVNKNI
+449 
-463 GEIALSEEHCHW
+463 W

-512 FSHRTVIKG
+512 FSHRTMIKG

-543 ALRHYIEKVYRI
+543 SLRHYIEKVYRI

-594 LFIDYLGASDN
+594 LFIDYLGASDTKYN
-605 NYTRMVTRKALVAGV
+605 RMVTRKALVAGV

-718 QCIFFGTT
+718 QCVFFGTT

-741 WPVMVD
+741 WPVMVE
-747 KNRVKKDLWRED
+747 KHRIKKDLWRED
-759 IKTEIHQIWS
+759 IKAEIHQIWA
-769 EAFHLWKKGE
+769 EAVELWKMGE

-786 LEKQAVK
+786 LEEQAVK
-793 IQEQHTERSFMEGLI
+793 IQEKHTERSSMEGLI
-808 HEYLEMPIP
+808 HEYLEMSLP
-817 ENWADLD
+817 ENWEDLD
-824 VAARRSYIHGDTFK
+824 VAARRSYIHGTNFK
-838 EEVIPTKKRDKVCA
+838 EETIPTKKRDKICA
-852 MEIWVELLQGEPKY
+852 MEIWVELLQGDPKY

-878 LRILEDWE
+878 LRVLEDWE

-891 TGKLRFGKNYGIQR
+891 TGKLRFGKNYGCQR
-905 AFIRKATDESS
+905 AFIRKNNYENT

>member
-1 MKEKNIQG
+1 MKETNIQG
-9 SLKYEGSLTLAVG
+9 SLKYEGSLALSVG
-22 KSRRDKQWN
+22 KSRRDKQWD
-31 NVHVTWGQLIEKLSS
+31 NVNVTWGQLIEKLSS
-46 TVYTSETFEEYRN
+46 TVYTSETLEEYKN
-59 APKDLQDNIKDVGG
+59 SPKDLQDNIKDVGG
-73 FVGGTLKDGRRT
+73 FVGGTLKEGRRT
-85 KASVTDRQL
+85 KASVMDRQL

-114 DFAVVI
+114 DFAAVI

-127 NEKPRFRLVIPLNRK
+127 KERPRFRLVIPLNRR
-142 VTPEEYEAIGRK
+142 VTPEEYEAIGRM
-154 VARDIGM
+154 VAKDIGM

-167 TYESSRLMYW
+167 TYEPSRLMYW
-177 PSTSSDGDFVFHYK
+177 PSTSSDGEFVFHYK
-191 DAPWLDAD
+191 DAPWLNAD
-199 EVLNTYENWK
+199 QVLNSYENWK
-209 DRSSWP
+209 DRSTWP
-215 ESSRVKKDRRALA
+215 ESSRVNKHRRALA

-248 STTQVIEKF
+248 STPQVIDKF

-269 RYTYT
+269 RYTYVK
-274 NGSTSGGL
+274 GSTSGGL
-282 VIYQQGDFAYSYHST
+282 VIYQEGDFAYSYHST
-297 DPMSGLLCNAFDLM
+297 DPISGLLCNAFDLM
-311 RIHSF
+311 RLHSF

-323 PENTPSI
+323 PEDTPSI
-330 NLPSYKAM
+330 KLPSYKAM

-343 NDNEVKLTIG
+343 NDNQVKLTLG
-353 KERLLQ
+353 KERFLQ
-359 AKMDFKVEEDIYDHM
+359 AKVDFKIEEELNG
-374 DEGHYNKKED
+374 DE
-384 IYNNEE
+384 
-390 TKYSY
+390 
-395 NNKAEETPY
+395 A
-404 NKEEVNSYN
+404 
-413 NKEAIA
+413 
-419 MDKKVQR
+419 
-426 NDLKENDEVKVFV
+426 
-439 DNQMPNKDIV
+439 NQ
-449 DLPENNKEVVNKNI
+449 
-463 GEIALSEEHCHW
+463 W

-512 FSHRTVIKG
+512 FSHRTMIKG

-543 ALRHYIEKVYRI
+543 SLRHYIEKVYRI

-594 LFIDYLGASDN
+594 LFIDYLGASDTKYN
-605 NYTRMVTRKALVAGV
+605 RMVTRKALVAGV

-718 QCIFFGTT
+718 QCVFFGTT

-741 WPVMVD
+741 WPVMVE
-747 KNRVKKDLWRED
+747 KHRIKKDLWRED
-759 IKTEIHQIWS
+759 IKAEIHQIWA
-769 EAFHLWKKGE
+769 EAVELWKMGE

-786 LEKQAVK
+786 LEEQAVK
-793 IQEQHTERSFMEGLI
+793 IQEKHTERSSMEGLI
-808 HEYLEMPIP
+808 HEYLEMSLP
-817 ENWADLD
+817 ENWEDLD
-824 VAARRSYIHGDTFK
+824 VAARRSYIHGTNFK
-838 EEVIPTKKRDKVCA
+838 EETIPTKKRDKICA
-852 MEIWVELLQGEPKY
+852 MEIWVELLQGDPKY

-878 LRILEDWE
+878 LRVLEDWE

-891 TGKLRFGKNYGIQR
+891 TGKLRFGKNYGCQR
-905 AFIRKATDESS
+905 AFIRKNNYENT

>member
-1 MKEKNIQG
+1 MKENNIQG

-22 KSRRDKQWN
+22 KSRRDKQWK
-31 NVHVTWGQLIEKLSS
+31 NVDVTWSQLIEKLSS
-46 TVYTSETFEEYRN
+46 TVYTSETLEAYRN
-59 APKDLQDNIKDVGG
+59 SPKDLQDNIKDVGG
-73 FVGGTLKDGRRT
+73 FVGGSLKDGRRT
-85 KASVTDRQL
+85 KTSVMDRQL

-114 DFAVVI
+114 DFAAVI

-127 NEKPRFRLVIPLNRK
+127 TEKPRFRLVIPLNRK

-167 TYESSRLMYW
+167 TYEPSRLMYW

-236 KAGIIGAFCRSY
+236 KTGIIGAFCRSY
-248 STTQVIEKF
+248 TTTQVIEKF
-257 LNHIYIPTMDKD
+257 LNLIYIPTIDRD
-269 RYTYT
+269 RYTYAK
-274 NGSTSGGL
+274 GSTAGGL

-323 PENTPSI
+323 PEDTPSVK
-330 NLPSYKAM
+330 LPSYEAM

-359 AKMDFKVEEDIYDHM
+359 AKMDFKVDEDIYNDR
-374 DEGHYNKKED
+374 DEGSYNKKED
-384 IYNNEE
+384 TYNNEE
-390 TKYSY
+390 GKYSY
-395 NNKAEETPY
+395 DNKPEEALY
-404 NKEEVNSYN
+404 NKEEVNTN
-413 NKEAIA
+413 NKEEINPYNKEEKKPYD
-419 MDKKVQR
+419 DKKGK
-426 NDLKENDEVKVFV
+426 DLH
-439 DNQMPNKDIV
+439 
-449 DLPENNKEVVNKNI
+449 NNKENI
-463 GEIALSEEHCHW
+463 NTEKIIQRNLSEEPNHW

-526 RLLNKK
+526 KLLNKK

-543 ALRHYIEKVYRI
+543 ALRHYIEKVYKI

-594 LFIDYLGASDN
+594 LFIDYLGANDN
-605 NYTRMVTRKALVAGV
+605 SYTRMVTRKALVAGV
-620 ARIFNPGV
+620 ARIFNPGE

-741 WPVMVD
+741 WPVMVE
-747 KNRVKKDLWRED
+747 KNRIKKDLWRDD
-759 IKTEIHQIWS
+759 IKAEIHQIWA
-769 EAFHLWKKGE
+769 EAFHLWKEGE

-793 IQEQHTERSFMEGLI
+793 IQEQHTERSSMEGLI

-817 ENWADLD
+817 ENWDELD
-824 VAARRSYIHGDTFK
+824 VAARRSYIHGNNFK
-838 EEVIPTKKRDKVCA
+838 EEELPTKKRDKVCA
-852 MEIWVELLQGEPKY
+852 MEIWVELLQGDPKY

-878 LRILEDWE
+878 LRVLEDWE

-891 TGKLRFGKNYGIQR
+891 TGKLRFGKNYGGQR
-905 AFIRKATDESS
+905 AFIRKNNYENT

>member
-1 MKEKNIQG
+1 MKETNIQG
-9 SLKYEGSLTLAVG
+9 ALKYEGSLALSVG
-22 KSRRDKQWN
+22 KSRRDKQWD
-31 NVHVTWGQLIEKLSS
+31 NVNVTWGQLIEKLSS
-46 TVYTSETFEEYRN
+46 TVYTSETLEEYKN
-59 APKDLQDNIKDVGG
+59 SPKDLQDNIKDVGG
-73 FVGGTLKDGRRT
+73 FVGGTLKEGRRT
-85 KASVTDRQL
+85 KASVMDRQL

-114 DFAVVI
+114 DFAAVI

-127 NEKPRFRLVIPLNRK
+127 KERPRFRLVIPLNRR

-154 VARDIGM
+154 VAKDIGM

-167 TYESSRLMYW
+167 TYEPSRLMYW
-177 PSTSSDGDFVFHYK
+177 PSTSSDGEFVFHYK
-191 DAPWLDAD
+191 DAPWLNAD
-199 EVLNTYENWK
+199 QVLNSYENWK
-209 DRSSWP
+209 DRSTWP
-215 ESSRVKKDRRALA
+215 ESSRVNKHRRALA

-248 STTQVIEKF
+248 STPQVIDKF

-269 RYTYT
+269 RYTYVK
-274 NGSTSGGL
+274 GSTSGGL
-282 VIYQQGDFAYSYHST
+282 VIYQEGDFAYSYHST
-297 DPMSGLLCNAFDLM
+297 DPISGLLCNAFDLM
-311 RIHSF
+311 RLHSF

-323 PENTPSI
+323 PEDTPSI
-330 NLPSYKAM
+330 KLPSYKAM

-343 NDNEVKLTIG
+343 NDNQVKLTLG
-353 KERLLQ
+353 KERFLQ
-359 AKMDFKVEEDIYDHM
+359 AKVDFKIEEELNG
-374 DEGHYNKKED
+374 DE
-384 IYNNEE
+384 
-390 TKYSY
+390 
-395 NNKAEETPY
+395 A
-404 NKEEVNSYN
+404 
-413 NKEAIA
+413 
-419 MDKKVQR
+419 
-426 NDLKENDEVKVFV
+426 
-439 DNQMPNKDIV
+439 NQ
-449 DLPENNKEVVNKNI
+449 
-463 GEIALSEEHCHW
+463 W

-512 FSHRTVIKG
+512 FSHRTMIKG

-543 ALRHYIEKVYRI
+543 SLRHYIEKVYRI

-594 LFIDYLGASDN
+594 LFIDYLGASDTKYN
-605 NYTRMVTRKALVAGV
+605 RMVTRKALVAGV

-718 QCIFFGTT
+718 QCVFFGTT

-741 WPVMVD
+741 WPVMVEKHRIK
-747 KNRVKKDLWRED
+747 KNLWRED
-759 IKTEIHQIWS
+759 IKAEIHQIWA
-769 EAFHLWKKGE
+769 EAVELWKMGE
-779 GLFLELE
+779 GY
-786 LEKQAVK
+786 
-793 IQEQHTERSFMEGLI
+793 S
-808 HEYLEMPIP
+808 
-817 ENWADLD
+817 
-824 VAARRSYIHGDTFK
+824 
-838 EEVIPTKKRDKVCA
+838 
-852 MEIWVELLQGEPKY
+852 
-866 MKPMNSREINDV
+866 
-878 LRILEDWE
+878 
-886 PYNMG
+886 
-891 TGKLRFGKNYGIQR
+891 
-905 AFIRKATDESS
+905 

>member
-1 MKEKNIQG
+1 MKETNIQG
-9 SLKYEGSLTLAVG
+9 ALKYEGSLALSVG
-22 KSRRDKQWN
+22 KSRRDKQWD
-31 NVHVTWGQLIEKLSS
+31 NVNVTWGQLIEKLSS
-46 TVYTSETFEEYRN
+46 TVYTSETLEEYKN
-59 APKDLQDNIKDVGG
+59 SPKDLQDNIKDVGG
-73 FVGGTLKDGRRT
+73 FVGGTLKEGRRT
-85 KASVTDRQL
+85 KASVMDRQL

-114 DFAVVI
+114 DFAAVI

-127 NEKPRFRLVIPLNRK
+127 KERPRFRLVIPLNRR

-154 VARDIGM
+154 VAKDIGM

-167 TYESSRLMYW
+167 TYEPSRLMYW
-177 PSTSSDGDFVFHYK
+177 PSTSSDGEFVFHYK
-191 DAPWLDAD
+191 DAPWLNAD
-199 EVLNTYENWK
+199 QVLNSYENWK
-209 DRSSWP
+209 DRSTWP
-215 ESSRVKKDRRALA
+215 ESSRVNKHRRALA

-248 STTQVIEKF
+248 STLQVIDKF

-269 RYTYT
+269 RYTYVK
-274 NGSTSGGL
+274 GSTSGGL
-282 VIYQQGDFAYSYHST
+282 VIYQEGDFAYSYHST
-297 DPMSGLLCNAFDLM
+297 DPISGLLCNAFDLM
-311 RIHSF
+311 RLHSF

-323 PENTPSI
+323 PEDTPSI
-330 NLPSYKAM
+330 KLPSYKAM

-343 NDNEVKLTIG
+343 NDNQVKLTLG
-353 KERLLQ
+353 KERFLQ
-359 AKMDFKVEEDIYDHM
+359 AKVDFKIEEELNG
-374 DEGHYNKKED
+374 DE
-384 IYNNEE
+384 
-390 TKYSY
+390 
-395 NNKAEETPY
+395 A
-404 NKEEVNSYN
+404 
-413 NKEAIA
+413 
-419 MDKKVQR
+419 
-426 NDLKENDEVKVFV
+426 
-439 DNQMPNKDIV
+439 NQ
-449 DLPENNKEVVNKNI
+449 
-463 GEIALSEEHCHW
+463 W

-512 FSHRTVIKG
+512 FSHRTMIKG

-543 ALRHYIEKVYRI
+543 SLRHYIEKVYRI

-594 LFIDYLGASDN
+594 LFIDYLGASDTKYN
-605 NYTRMVTRKALVAGV
+605 RMVTRKALVAGV

-718 QCIFFGTT
+718 QCVFFGTT

-741 WPVMVD
+741 WPVMVE
-747 KNRVKKDLWRED
+747 KHRIKKDLWRED
-759 IKTEIHQIWS
+759 IKDEIHQIWA
-769 EAFHLWKKGE
+769 EAVELWKKGE

-786 LEKQAVK
+786 LEEQAVK
-793 IQEQHTERSFMEGLI
+793 IQEKHTERSSMEGLI
-808 HEYLEMPIP
+808 HEYLEMPLP
-817 ENWADLD
+817 ENWEDLD
-824 VAARRSYIHGDTFK
+824 VAARRSYIHGTNFK
-838 EEVIPTKKRDKVCA
+838 EETIPTKKRDKICA
-852 MEIWVELLQGEPKY
+852 MEIWVELLQGDPKY

-878 LRILEDWE
+878 LRVLEDWE

-891 TGKLRFGKNYGIQR
+891 TGKLRFGKNYGCQR
-905 AFIRKATDESS
+905 AFIRKNNYENT

>member
-1 MKEKNIQG
+1 MKETNIQG
-9 SLKYEGSLTLAVG
+9 ALKYEGSLALSVG
-22 KSRRDKQWN
+22 KSRRDKQWD
-31 NVHVTWGQLIEKLSS
+31 NVNVTWGQLIEKLSS
-46 TVYTSETFEEYRN
+46 TVYTSETLEEYKN
-59 APKDLQDNIKDVGG
+59 SPKDLQDNIKDVGG
-73 FVGGTLKDGRRT
+73 FVGGTLKEGRRT
-85 KASVTDRQL
+85 KASVMDRQL

-114 DFAVVI
+114 DFAAVI

-127 NEKPRFRLVIPLNRK
+127 EDRPRFRLVIPLNRR
-142 VTPEEYEAIGRK
+142 VTPEEYEAIGRM
-154 VARDIGM
+154 VAKDIGM

-167 TYESSRLMYW
+167 TYEPSRLMYW
-177 PSTSSDGDFVFHYK
+177 PSTSSDGEFVFHYK
-191 DAPWLDAD
+191 DAPWLNAD
-199 EVLNTYENWK
+199 QVLNSYENWK
-209 DRSSWP
+209 DRSTWP
-215 ESSRVKKDRRALA
+215 ESSRVNKHRRALA

-248 STTQVIEKF
+248 STPQVIDKF
-257 LNHIYIPTMDKD
+257 LNHIYIPTMDKN
-269 RYTYT
+269 RYTYVK
-274 NGSTSGGL
+274 GSTSGGL
-282 VIYQQGDFAYSYHST
+282 VIYQEGDFAYSYHST

-311 RIHSF
+311 RLHSF

-323 PENTPSI
+323 PGDTPSI
-330 NLPSYKAM
+330 KLPSYKAM

-343 NDNEVKLTIG
+343 NDNQVKLTIG

-359 AKMDFKVEEDIYDHM
+359 AKVDFKIEEELDD
-374 DEGHYNKKED
+374 DE
-384 IYNNEE
+384 
-390 TKYSY
+390 
-395 NNKAEETPY
+395 A
-404 NKEEVNSYN
+404 
-413 NKEAIA
+413 
-419 MDKKVQR
+419 
-426 NDLKENDEVKVFV
+426 
-439 DNQMPNKDIV
+439 NQ
-449 DLPENNKEVVNKNI
+449 
-463 GEIALSEEHCHW
+463 W

-512 FSHRTVIKG
+512 FSHRTMIKG

-543 ALRHYIEKVYRI
+543 SLRHYIEKIYRI

-594 LFIDYLGASDN
+594 LFIDYLGASDTKYN
-605 NYTRMVTRKALVAGV
+605 RMVTRKALVAGV

-718 QCIFFGTT
+718 QCVFFGTT

-741 WPVMVD
+741 WPVMVEKHRIK
-747 KNRVKKDLWRED
+747 KNLWRED
-759 IKTEIHQIWS
+759 IKAEIHQIWA
-769 EAFHLWKKGE
+769 EAVELWKMGE
-779 GLFLELE
+779 ELFLELE
-786 LEKQAVK
+786 LEEQAVK
-793 IQEQHTERSFMEGLI
+793 IQEKHTERSSMEGLI
-808 HEYLEMPIP
+808 HEYLEMSLP
-817 ENWADLD
+817 ENWEDLD
-824 VAARRSYIHGDTFK
+824 VAARRNYIHGTNFK
-838 EEVIPTKKRDKVCA
+838 EDAIPTKKRDKICA
-852 MEIWVELLQGEPKY
+852 MEIWVELLQGDPKY

-878 LRILEDWE
+878 LRVLEDWE

-891 TGKLRFGKNYGIQR
+891 TGKLRFGKNYGCQR
-905 AFIRKATDESS
+905 AFIRKNNYENT

>member
-1 MKEKNIQG
+1 MKETNIQG
-9 SLKYEGSLTLAVG
+9 ALKYEGSLALSVG
-22 KSRRDKQWN
+22 KSRRDKQWD
-31 NVHVTWGQLIEKLSS
+31 NVNVTWGQLIEKLSS
-46 TVYTSETFEEYRN
+46 TVYTSETLEEYKN
-59 APKDLQDNIKDVGG
+59 SPKDLQDNIKDVGG
-73 FVGGTLKDGRRT
+73 FVGGTLKEGRRT
-85 KASVTDRQL
+85 KASVMDRQL

-114 DFAVVI
+114 DFAAVI

-127 NEKPRFRLVIPLNRK
+127 KERPRFRLVIPLNRR
-142 VTPEEYEAIGRK
+142 VTPEEYEAIGRM
-154 VARDIGM
+154 VAKDIGM

-167 TYESSRLMYW
+167 TYEPSRLMYW
-177 PSTSSDGDFVFHYK
+177 PSTSSDGEFVFHYK
-191 DAPWLDAD
+191 DAPWLNAD
-199 EVLNTYENWK
+199 QVLNSYENWK
-209 DRSSWP
+209 DRSTWP
-215 ESSRVKKDRRALA
+215 ESSRVNKHRRALA

-236 KAGIIGAFCRSY
+236 KAGIIGGFCRSY
-248 STTQVIEKF
+248 STPQVIDKF

-269 RYTYT
+269 RYTYVK
-274 NGSTSGGL
+274 GSTSGGL
-282 VIYQQGDFAYSYHST
+282 VIYQEGDFAYSYHST
-297 DPMSGLLCNAFDLM
+297 DPISGLLCNAFDLM
-311 RIHSF
+311 RLHSF

-323 PENTPSI
+323 PEDTPSI
-330 NLPSYKAM
+330 KLPSYKAM

-343 NDNEVKLTIG
+343 NDNQVKLTLG
-353 KERLLQ
+353 KERFLQ
-359 AKMDFKVEEDIYDHM
+359 AKVDFKIEEELNG
-374 DEGHYNKKED
+374 DE
-384 IYNNEE
+384 
-390 TKYSY
+390 
-395 NNKAEETPY
+395 A
-404 NKEEVNSYN
+404 
-413 NKEAIA
+413 
-419 MDKKVQR
+419 
-426 NDLKENDEVKVFV
+426 
-439 DNQMPNKDIV
+439 NQ
-449 DLPENNKEVVNKNI
+449 
-463 GEIALSEEHCHW
+463 W

-512 FSHRTVIKG
+512 FSHRTMIKG

-543 ALRHYIEKVYRI
+543 SLRHYIEKVYRI

-594 LFIDYLGASDN
+594 LFIDYLGASDTKYN
-605 NYTRMVTRKALVAGV
+605 RMVTRKALVAGV

-718 QCIFFGTT
+718 QCVFFGTT

-741 WPVMVD
+741 WPVMVEKHRIK
-747 KNRVKKDLWRED
+747 KNLWRED
-759 IKTEIHQIWS
+759 IKAEIHQIWA
-769 EAFHLWKKGE
+769 EAVELWKMGE
-779 GLFLELE
+779 ELFLELE
-786 LEKQAVK
+786 LEEQAVK
-793 IQEQHTERSFMEGLI
+793 IQEKHTERSSMEGLI
-808 HEYLEMPIP
+808 HEYLEMSLP
-817 ENWADLD
+817 ENWEDLD
-824 VAARRSYIHGDTFK
+824 VAARRSYIHGTNFK
-838 EEVIPTKKRDKVCA
+838 EETIPTKKRDKICA
-852 MEIWVELLQGEPKY
+852 MEIWVELLQGDPKY

-878 LRILEDWE
+878 LRVLEDWE

-891 TGKLRFGKNYGIQR
+891 TGKLRFGKNYGCQR
-905 AFIRKATDESS
+905 AFIRKNNYENT

>member
-1 MKEKNIQG
+1 MKETNIQG
-9 SLKYEGSLTLAVG
+9 SLKYEGSLALSVG
-22 KSRRDKQWN
+22 KSRRDKQWD
-31 NVHVTWGQLIEKLSS
+31 NVNVTWGQLIEKLSS
-46 TVYTSETFEEYRN
+46 TVYTSETLEEYKN
-59 APKDLQDNIKDVGG
+59 SPKDLQDNIKDVGG
-73 FVGGTLKDGRRT
+73 FVGGTLKEGRRT
-85 KASVTDRQL
+85 KASVMDRQL

-114 DFAVVI
+114 DFAAVI

-127 NEKPRFRLVIPLNRK
+127 EDRPRFRLVIPLNRR

-154 VARDIGM
+154 VAKDIGM

-167 TYESSRLMYW
+167 TYEPSRLMYW
-177 PSTSSDGDFVFHYK
+177 PSTSSDGEFVFHYK
-191 DAPWLDAD
+191 DAPWLNAD
-199 EVLNTYENWK
+199 EVLNSYENWK
-209 DRSSWP
+209 DRSTWP
-215 ESSRVKKDRRALA
+215 ESSRVNKHRRALA
-228 NRQGSPRE
+228 NKQGSPRE
-236 KAGIIGAFCRSY
+236 KTGIIGGFCRCY
-248 STTQVIEKF
+248 STPQVIDKF
-257 LNHIYIPTMDKD
+257 LSHIYIPTMDKN
-269 RYTYT
+269 RYTYVK
-274 NGSTSGGL
+274 GSTSGGL
-282 VIYQQGDFAYSYHST
+282 VIYQEGDFAYSYHST

-311 RIHSF
+311 RLHSF

-323 PENTPSI
+323 PGDTPSI
-330 NLPSYKAM
+330 KLPSYKAM

-343 NDNEVKLTIG
+343 NDNQVKLTLG
-353 KERLLQ
+353 KERFLQ
-359 AKMDFKVEEDIYDHM
+359 AKVDFKIEEELNG
-374 DEGHYNKKED
+374 DE
-384 IYNNEE
+384 
-390 TKYSY
+390 
-395 NNKAEETPY
+395 A
-404 NKEEVNSYN
+404 
-413 NKEAIA
+413 
-419 MDKKVQR
+419 
-426 NDLKENDEVKVFV
+426 
-439 DNQMPNKDIV
+439 NQ
-449 DLPENNKEVVNKNI
+449 
-463 GEIALSEEHCHW
+463 W

-512 FSHRTVIKG
+512 FSHRTMIKG

-543 ALRHYIEKVYRI
+543 SLRHYIEKVYRI

-594 LFIDYLGASDN
+594 LFIDYLGASDTKYN
-605 NYTRMVTRKALVAGV
+605 RMVTRKALVAGV

-718 QCIFFGTT
+718 QCVFFGTT

-741 WPVMVD
+741 WPVMVEKHRIK
-747 KNRVKKDLWRED
+747 KNLWRED
-759 IKTEIHQIWS
+759 IKAEIHQIWA
-769 EAFHLWKKGE
+769 EAVELWKMGE
-779 GLFLELE
+779 ELFLELE
-786 LEKQAVK
+786 LEEQAVK
-793 IQEQHTERSFMEGLI
+793 IQEKHTERSSMEGLI
-808 HEYLEMPIP
+808 HEYLEMSLP
-817 ENWADLD
+817 ENWEDLD
-824 VAARRSYIHGDTFK
+824 VAARRNYIHGTNFK
-838 EEVIPTKKRDKVCA
+838 EDAIPTKKRDKICA
-852 MEIWVELLQGEPKY
+852 MEIWVELLQGDPKY

-878 LRILEDWE
+878 LRVLEDWE

-891 TGKLRFGKNYGIQR
+891 TGKLRFGKNYGCQR
-905 AFIRKATDESS
+905 AFIRKNNYENT

>member
-1 MKEKNIQG
+1 MKETNIQG
-9 SLKYEGSLTLAVG
+9 SLKYEGSLALSVG
-22 KSRRDKQWN
+22 KSRRDKQWD
-31 NVHVTWGQLIEKLSS
+31 NVNVTWGQLIEKLSS
-46 TVYTSETFEEYRN
+46 TVYTSETLEEYKN
-59 APKDLQDNIKDVGG
+59 SPKDLQDNIKDVGG
-73 FVGGTLKDGRRT
+73 FVGGTLKEGRRT
-85 KASVTDRQL
+85 KASVMDRQL

-114 DFAVVI
+114 DFAAVI

-127 NEKPRFRLVIPLNRK
+127 KERPRFRLVIPLNRR

-154 VARDIGM
+154 VAKDIGM

-167 TYESSRLMYW
+167 TYEPSRLMYW
-177 PSTSSDGDFVFHYK
+177 PSTSSDGEFVFHYK
-191 DAPWLDAD
+191 DAPWLNAD
-199 EVLNTYENWK
+199 QVLNSYENWK
-209 DRSSWP
+209 DRSTWP
-215 ESSRVKKDRRALA
+215 ESSRVNKHRRALA
-228 NRQGSPRE
+228 NKQGSPRE
-236 KAGIIGAFCRSY
+236 KAGIIGGFCRCY
-248 STTQVIEKF
+248 STPQVIDKF
-257 LNHIYIPTMDKD
+257 LSHIYIPTMDKN
-269 RYTYT
+269 RYTYVK
-274 NGSTSGGL
+274 GSTSGGL
-282 VIYQQGDFAYSYHST
+282 VIYQEGDFAYSYHST

-311 RIHSF
+311 RLHSF

-323 PENTPSI
+323 PEDTPSI
-330 NLPSYKAM
+330 KLPSYKAM

-343 NDNEVKLTIG
+343 NDNQVKLTLG
-353 KERLLQ
+353 KERFLQ
-359 AKMDFKVEEDIYDHM
+359 AKVDFKIEEELNG
-374 DEGHYNKKED
+374 DE
-384 IYNNEE
+384 
-390 TKYSY
+390 
-395 NNKAEETPY
+395 A
-404 NKEEVNSYN
+404 
-413 NKEAIA
+413 
-419 MDKKVQR
+419 
-426 NDLKENDEVKVFV
+426 
-439 DNQMPNKDIV
+439 NQ
-449 DLPENNKEVVNKNI
+449 
-463 GEIALSEEHCHW
+463 W

-512 FSHRTVIKG
+512 FSHRTMIKG

-543 ALRHYIEKVYRI
+543 SLRHYIEKVYRI

-594 LFIDYLGASDN
+594 LFIDYLGASDTKYN
-605 NYTRMVTRKALVAGV
+605 RMVTRKALVAGV

-718 QCIFFGTT
+718 QCVFFGTT

-741 WPVMVD
+741 WPVMVEKHRIK
-747 KNRVKKDLWRED
+747 KNLWRED
-759 IKTEIHQIWS
+759 IKAEIHQIWA
-769 EAFHLWKKGE
+769 EAVELWKMGE

-786 LEKQAVK
+786 LEEQAVK
-793 IQEQHTERSFMEGLI
+793 IQEKHTERSSMEGLI
-808 HEYLEMPIP
+808 HEYLEMSLP
-817 ENWADLD
+817 ENWEDLD
-824 VAARRSYIHGDTFK
+824 VAARRSYIHGTNFK
-838 EEVIPTKKRDKVCA
+838 EETIPTKKRDKVCA
-852 MEIWVELLQGEPKY
+852 MEIWVELLQGDPKY

-878 LRILEDWE
+878 LRVLEDWE

-891 TGKLRFGKNYGIQR
+891 TGKLRFGKNYGCQR
-905 AFIRKATDESS
+905 AFIRKNNYENT

>member
-1 MKEKNIQG
+1 M
-9 SLKYEGSLTLAVG
+9 
-22 KSRRDKQWN
+22 
-31 NVHVTWGQLIEKLSS
+31 
-46 TVYTSETFEEYRN
+46 EEYKN
-59 APKDLQDNIKDVGG
+59 SPKDLQDNIKDVGG
-73 FVGGTLKDGRRT
+73 FVGGTLKEGRRT
-85 KASVTDRQL
+85 KASVMDRQL

-114 DFAVVI
+114 DFAAVI

-127 NEKPRFRLVIPLNRK
+127 EDRPRFRLVIPLNRR

-154 VARDIGM
+154 VAKDIGM

-167 TYESSRLMYW
+167 TYEPSRLMYW
-177 PSTSSDGDFVFHYK
+177 PSTSSDGEFVFHYK
-191 DAPWLDAD
+191 DAPWLNAD
-199 EVLNTYENWK
+199 EVLNSYENWK
-209 DRSSWP
+209 DRSTWP
-215 ESSRVKKDRRALA
+215 ESSRVNKHRRALA
-228 NRQGSPRE
+228 NKQGSPRE
-236 KAGIIGAFCRSY
+236 KTGIIGAFCRCY
-248 STTQVIEKF
+248 STPQVIDKF
-257 LNHIYIPTMDKD
+257 LSHIYIPTMDKN
-269 RYTYT
+269 RYTYVK
-274 NGSTSGGL
+274 GSTSGGL
-282 VIYQQGDFAYSYHST
+282 VIYQEGDFAYSYHST

-311 RIHSF
+311 RLHSF

-323 PENTPSI
+323 PGDTPSI
-330 NLPSYKAM
+330 KLPSYKAM

-343 NDNEVKLTIG
+343 NDNQVKLTIG

-359 AKMDFKVEEDIYDHM
+359 AKVDFKIEEELDD
-374 DEGHYNKKED
+374 DD
-384 IYNNEE
+384 
-390 TKYSY
+390 
-395 NNKAEETPY
+395 A
-404 NKEEVNSYN
+404 
-413 NKEAIA
+413 
-419 MDKKVQR
+419 
-426 NDLKENDEVKVFV
+426 
-439 DNQMPNKDIV
+439 NQ
-449 DLPENNKEVVNKNI
+449 
-463 GEIALSEEHCHW
+463 W

-512 FSHRTVIKG
+512 FSHRTMIKG

-543 ALRHYIEKVYRI
+543 SLRHYIEKIYRI

-594 LFIDYLGASDN
+594 LFIDYLGASDTKYN
-605 NYTRMVTRKALVAGV
+605 RMVTRKALVAGV

-718 QCIFFGTT
+718 QCVFFGTT

-741 WPVMVD
+741 WPVMVEKHRIK
-747 KNRVKKDLWRED
+747 KNLWRED
-759 IKTEIHQIWS
+759 IKAEIHQIWA
-769 EAFHLWKKGE
+769 EAVELWKMGE
-779 GLFLELE
+779 ELFLELE
-786 LEKQAVK
+786 LEEQAVK
-793 IQEQHTERSFMEGLI
+793 IQEKHTERSSMEGLI
-808 HEYLEMPIP
+808 HEYLEMSLP
-817 ENWADLD
+817 ENWEDLD
-824 VAARRSYIHGDTFK
+824 VAARRNYIHGTNFK
-838 EEVIPTKKRDKVCA
+838 EDAIPTKKRDKICA
-852 MEIWVELLQGEPKY
+852 MEIWVELLQGDPKY
-866 MKPMNSREINDV
+866 MKPMSSREINDV
-878 LRILEDWE
+878 LRVLEDWE

-891 TGKLRFGKNYGIQR
+891 TGKLRFGKNYGCQR
-905 AFIRKATDESS
+905 AFIRKNNYENT

>member
-1 MKEKNIQG
+1 MKETNIQG
-9 SLKYEGSLTLAVG
+9 SLKYEGSLALSVG
-22 KSRRDKQWN
+22 KSRRDKQWD
-31 NVHVTWGQLIEKLSS
+31 NVNVTWGQLIEKLSS
-46 TVYTSETFEEYRN
+46 TVYTSETLEEYKN
-59 APKDLQDNIKDVGG
+59 SPKDLQDNIKDVGG
-73 FVGGTLKDGRRT
+73 FVGGTLKEGRRT
-85 KASVTDRQL
+85 KASVMDRQL

-114 DFAVVI
+114 DFAAVI

-127 NEKPRFRLVIPLNRK
+127 EDRPRFRLVIPLNRR

-154 VARDIGM
+154 VAKDIGM

-167 TYESSRLMYW
+167 TYEPSRLMYW
-177 PSTSSDGDFVFHYK
+177 PSTSSDGEFVFHYK
-191 DAPWLDAD
+191 DAPWLNAD
-199 EVLNTYENWK
+199 QVLNSYENWK
-209 DRSSWP
+209 DRSTWP
-215 ESSRVKKDRRALA
+215 ESSRVNKHRRALA

-248 STTQVIEKF
+248 STPQVIDKF

-269 RYTYT
+269 RYTYVK
-274 NGSTSGGL
+274 GSTSGGL
-282 VIYQQGDFAYSYHST
+282 VIYQEGDFAYSYHST
-297 DPMSGLLCNAFDLM
+297 DPISGLLCNAFDLM
-311 RIHSF
+311 RLHSF

-323 PENTPSI
+323 PEDTPSI
-330 NLPSYKAM
+330 KLPSYKAM

-343 NDNEVKLTIG
+343 NDNQVKLTIG

-359 AKMDFKVEEDIYDHM
+359 AKVDFKIEEELNG
-374 DEGHYNKKED
+374 DE
-384 IYNNEE
+384 
-390 TKYSY
+390 
-395 NNKAEETPY
+395 A
-404 NKEEVNSYN
+404 
-413 NKEAIA
+413 
-419 MDKKVQR
+419 
-426 NDLKENDEVKVFV
+426 
-439 DNQMPNKDIV
+439 NQ
-449 DLPENNKEVVNKNI
+449 
-463 GEIALSEEHCHW
+463 W

-512 FSHRTVIKG
+512 FSHRTMIKG

-543 ALRHYIEKVYRI
+543 SLRHYIEKVYRI

-594 LFIDYLGASDN
+594 LFIDYLGASDTKYN
-605 NYTRMVTRKALVAGV
+605 RMVTRKALVAGV

-718 QCIFFGTT
+718 QCVFFGTT

-741 WPVMVD
+741 WPVMVEKHRIK
-747 KNRVKKDLWRED
+747 KNLWRED
-759 IKTEIHQIWS
+759 IKAEIHQIWA
-769 EAFHLWKKGE
+769 EAVELWKMGE
-779 GLFLELE
+779 ELFLELE
-786 LEKQAVK
+786 LEEQAVK
-793 IQEQHTERSFMEGLI
+793 IQEKHTERSSMEGLI
-808 HEYLEMPIP
+808 HEYLEMSLP
-817 ENWADLD
+817 ENWEDLD
-824 VAARRSYIHGDTFK
+824 VAARRNYIHGTNFK
-838 EEVIPTKKRDKVCA
+838 EDAIPTKKRDKICA
-852 MEIWVELLQGEPKY
+852 MEIWVELLQGDPKY

-878 LRILEDWE
+878 LRVLEDWE

-891 TGKLRFGKNYGIQR
+891 TGKLRFGKNYGCQR
-905 AFIRKATDESS
+905 AFIRKNNYENT

>member
-9 SLKYEGSLTLAVG
+9 SLKYEGSLTLSVG
-22 KSRRDKQWN
+22 KSRRDKQWD
-31 NVHVTWGQLIEKLSS
+31 NVNVTWGQLIEKLSS
-46 TVYTSETFEEYRN
+46 TVYTSETLEEYRN
-59 APKDLQDNIKDVGG
+59 SPKDLQDNIKDVGG
-73 FVGGTLKDGRRT
+73 FVGGTLKEGRRT
-85 KASVTDRQL
+85 KASVMDRQL

-114 DFAVVI
+114 DFAAVI

-127 NEKPRFRLVIPLNRK
+127 KERPRFRLVIPLNRR

-154 VARDIGM
+154 VAKDIGM

-167 TYESSRLMYW
+167 TYEPSRLMYW
-177 PSTSSDGDFVFHYK
+177 PSTSSDGEFVFHYK
-191 DAPWLDAD
+191 DAPWLNAD
-199 EVLNTYENWK
+199 QVLNSYENWK
-209 DRSSWP
+209 DRSTWP
-215 ESSRVKKDRRALA
+215 ESSRVNKHRRALA

-236 KAGIIGAFCRSY
+236 KAGIIGAFCRCY
-248 STTQVIEKF
+248 STPQVIDKF

-269 RYTYT
+269 RYTYVK
-274 NGSTSGGL
+274 GSTSGGL
-282 VIYQQGDFAYSYHST
+282 VIYQEGDFAYSYHST
-297 DPMSGLLCNAFDLM
+297 DPISGLLCNAFDLM
-311 RIHSF
+311 RLHSF

-323 PENTPSI
+323 PEDTPSI
-330 NLPSYKAM
+330 KLPSYKAM

-343 NDNEVKLTIG
+343 NDNQVKLTLG
-353 KERLLQ
+353 KERFLQ
-359 AKMDFKVEEDIYDHM
+359 AKVDFKIEEELNG
-374 DEGHYNKKED
+374 DE
-384 IYNNEE
+384 
-390 TKYSY
+390 
-395 NNKAEETPY
+395 A
-404 NKEEVNSYN
+404 
-413 NKEAIA
+413 
-419 MDKKVQR
+419 
-426 NDLKENDEVKVFV
+426 
-439 DNQMPNKDIV
+439 NQ
-449 DLPENNKEVVNKNI
+449 
-463 GEIALSEEHCHW
+463 W

-512 FSHRTVIKG
+512 FSHRTMIKG

-543 ALRHYIEKVYRI
+543 SLRHYIEKVYRI

-594 LFIDYLGASDN
+594 LFIDYLGASDTKYN
-605 NYTRMVTRKALVAGV
+605 RMVTRKALVAGV

-718 QCIFFGTT
+718 QCVFFGTT

-741 WPVMVD
+741 WPVMVEKHRIK
-747 KNRVKKDLWRED
+747 KNLWRED
-759 IKTEIHQIWS
+759 IKAEIHQIWA
-769 EAFHLWKKGE
+769 EAVELWKMGE
-779 GLFLELE
+779 ELFLELE
-786 LEKQAVK
+786 LEEQAVK
-793 IQEQHTERSFMEGLI
+793 IQEKHTERSSMEGLI
-808 HEYLEMPIP
+808 HEYLEMSLP
-817 ENWADLD
+817 ENWEDLD
-824 VAARRSYIHGDTFK
+824 VAARRNYIHGTNFK
-838 EEVIPTKKRDKVCA
+838 EDAIPTKKRDKICA
-852 MEIWVELLQGEPKY
+852 MEIWVELLQGDPKY

-878 LRILEDWE
+878 LRVLEDWE

-891 TGKLRFGKNYGIQR
+891 TGKLRFGKNYGCQR
-905 AFIRKATDESS
+905 AFIRKNNYENT

>member
-1 MKEKNIQG
+1 MKETNIQG
-9 SLKYEGSLTLAVG
+9 ALKYEGSLALSVG
-22 KSRRDKQWN
+22 KSRRDKQWD
-31 NVHVTWGQLIEKLSS
+31 NVNVTWGQLIEKLSS
-46 TVYTSETFEEYRN
+46 TVYTSETLEEYKN
-59 APKDLQDNIKDVGG
+59 SPKDLQDNIKDVGG
-73 FVGGTLKDGRRT
+73 FVGGTLKEGRRT
-85 KASVTDRQL
+85 KASVMDRQL

-114 DFAVVI
+114 DFAAVI

-127 NEKPRFRLVIPLNRK
+127 KERPRFRLVIPLNRR

-154 VARDIGM
+154 VAKDIGM

-167 TYESSRLMYW
+167 TYEPSRLMYW
-177 PSTSSDGDFVFHYK
+177 PSTSSDGEFVFHYK
-191 DAPWLDAD
+191 DAPWLNAD
-199 EVLNTYENWK
+199 QVLNSYENWK
-209 DRSSWP
+209 DRSTWP
-215 ESSRVKKDRRALA
+215 ESSRVNKHRRALA

-248 STTQVIEKF
+248 STPQVIDKF

-269 RYTYT
+269 RYTYVK
-274 NGSTSGGL
+274 GSTSGGL
-282 VIYQQGDFAYSYHST
+282 VIYQEGDFAYSYHST
-297 DPMSGLLCNAFDLM
+297 DPISGLLCNAFDLM
-311 RIHSF
+311 RLHSF

-323 PENTPSI
+323 PGDTPSI
-330 NLPSYKAM
+330 KLPSYKAM

-343 NDNEVKLTIG
+343 NDNQVKLTLG
-353 KERLLQ
+353 KERFLQ
-359 AKMDFKVEEDIYDHM
+359 AKVDFKIEEELNG
-374 DEGHYNKKED
+374 DE
-384 IYNNEE
+384 
-390 TKYSY
+390 
-395 NNKAEETPY
+395 A
-404 NKEEVNSYN
+404 
-413 NKEAIA
+413 
-419 MDKKVQR
+419 
-426 NDLKENDEVKVFV
+426 
-439 DNQMPNKDIV
+439 NQ
-449 DLPENNKEVVNKNI
+449 
-463 GEIALSEEHCHW
+463 W

-512 FSHRTVIKG
+512 FSHRTMIKG

-543 ALRHYIEKVYRI
+543 SLRHYIEKVYRI

-594 LFIDYLGASDN
+594 LFIDYLGASDTKYN
-605 NYTRMVTRKALVAGV
+605 RMVTRKALVAGV

-718 QCIFFGTT
+718 QCVFFGTT

-741 WPVMVD
+741 WPVMVEKHRIK
-747 KNRVKKDLWRED
+747 KNLWRED
-759 IKTEIHQIWS
+759 IKAEIHQIWA
-769 EAFHLWKKGE
+769 EAVELWKMGE
-779 GLFLELE
+779 ELFLELE
-786 LEKQAVK
+786 LEEQAVK
-793 IQEQHTERSFMEGLI
+793 IQEKHTERSSMEGLI
-808 HEYLEMPIP
+808 HEYLEMSLP
-817 ENWADLD
+817 ENWEDLD
-824 VAARRSYIHGDTFK
+824 VAARRNYIHGTNFK
-838 EEVIPTKKRDKVCA
+838 EDAIPTKKRDKICA
-852 MEIWVELLQGEPKY
+852 MEIWVELLQGDPKY

-878 LRILEDWE
+878 LRVLEDWE

-891 TGKLRFGKNYGIQR
+891 TGKLRFGKNYGCQR
-905 AFIRKATDESS
+905 AFIRKNNYENT

>member
-1 MKEKNIQG
+1 MKETNIQG
-9 SLKYEGSLTLAVG
+9 SLKYEGSLALSVG
-22 KSRRDKQWN
+22 KSRRDKQWD
-31 NVHVTWGQLIEKLSS
+31 NVNVTWGQLIEKLSS
-46 TVYTSETFEEYRN
+46 TVYTSETLEEYKN
-59 APKDLQDNIKDVGG
+59 SPKDLQDNIKDVGG
-73 FVGGTLKDGRRT
+73 FVGGTLKEGRRT
-85 KASVTDRQL
+85 KSSVMDRQL

-114 DFAVVI
+114 DFAAVI

-127 NEKPRFRLVIPLNRK
+127 EDRPRFRLVIPLNRR

-154 VARDIGM
+154 VAKDIGM

-167 TYESSRLMYW
+167 TYEPSRLMYW
-177 PSTSSDGDFVFHYK
+177 PSTSSDGEFVFHYK
-191 DAPWLDAD
+191 DAPWLNAD
-199 EVLNTYENWK
+199 EVLNSYENWK
-209 DRSSWP
+209 DRSTWP
-215 ESSRVKKDRRALA
+215 ESSRVNKHRRALA
-228 NRQGSPRE
+228 NKQGSPRE
-236 KAGIIGAFCRSY
+236 KTGIIGGFCRCY
-248 STTQVIEKF
+248 STPQVIDKF
-257 LNHIYIPTMDKD
+257 LSHIYIPTMDKN
-269 RYTYT
+269 RYTYVK
-274 NGSTSGGL
+274 GSTSGGL
-282 VIYQQGDFAYSYHST
+282 VIYQEGDFAYSYHST

-311 RIHSF
+311 RLHSF

-323 PENTPSI
+323 PGDTPSI
-330 NLPSYKAM
+330 KLPSYKAM

-343 NDNEVKLTIG
+343 NDNQVKLTLG
-353 KERLLQ
+353 KERFLQ
-359 AKMDFKVEEDIYDHM
+359 AKVDFKIEEELNG
-374 DEGHYNKKED
+374 DE
-384 IYNNEE
+384 
-390 TKYSY
+390 
-395 NNKAEETPY
+395 A
-404 NKEEVNSYN
+404 
-413 NKEAIA
+413 
-419 MDKKVQR
+419 
-426 NDLKENDEVKVFV
+426 
-439 DNQMPNKDIV
+439 NQ
-449 DLPENNKEVVNKNI
+449 
-463 GEIALSEEHCHW
+463 W

-512 FSHRTVIKG
+512 FSHRTMIKG

-543 ALRHYIEKVYRI
+543 SLRHYIEKVYRI

-594 LFIDYLGASDN
+594 LFIDYLGASDTKYN
-605 NYTRMVTRKALVAGV
+605 RMVTRKALVAGV

-718 QCIFFGTT
+718 QCVFFGTT

-741 WPVMVD
+741 WPVMVEKHRIK
-747 KNRVKKDLWRED
+747 KNLWRED
-759 IKTEIHQIWS
+759 IKAEIHQIWA
-769 EAFHLWKKGE
+769 EAVELWKMGE
-779 GLFLELE
+779 ELFLELE
-786 LEKQAVK
+786 LEEQAVK
-793 IQEQHTERSFMEGLI
+793 IQEKHTERSSMEGLI
-808 HEYLEMPIP
+808 HEYLEMSLP
-817 ENWADLD
+817 ENWEDLD
-824 VAARRSYIHGDTFK
+824 VAARRSYIHGTNFK
-838 EEVIPTKKRDKVCA
+838 EETIPTKKRDKICA
-852 MEIWVELLQGEPKY
+852 MEIWVELLQGDPKY

-878 LRILEDWE
+878 LRVLEDWE

-891 TGKLRFGKNYGIQR
+891 TGKLRFGKNYGCQR
-905 AFIRKATDESS
+905 AFIRKNNYENT

>member
-1 MKEKNIQG
+1 MKENNIQG
-9 SLKYEGSLTLAVG
+9 SLKYEGSLTLAIG

-31 NVHVTWGQLIEKLSS
+31 NVDITWSQLIEKLSS
-46 TVYTSETFEEYRN
+46 TVYASETFEEYKN
-59 APKDLQDNIKDVGG
+59 SPKDLQDNIKDVGG
-73 FVGGTLKDGRRT
+73 FVGGSLKDGRRT
-85 KASVTDRQL
+85 KASVMDRQL

-114 DFAVVI
+114 DFAAVI

-154 VARDIGM
+154 VAKDIGM

-167 TYESSRLMYW
+167 TYEPSRLMYW

-191 DAPWLDAD
+191 DAPWLNAD

-236 KAGIIGAFCRSY
+236 KPGIIGAFCRSY
-248 STTQVIEKF
+248 STTKVIEKF
-257 LNHIYIPTMDKD
+257 LNHIYLPTIDKD
-269 RYTYT
+269 RYTYAK
-274 NGSTSGGL
+274 GSTSGGL

-311 RIHSF
+311 RLHSF

-323 PENTPSI
+323 PEDTPSI

-343 NDNEVKLTIG
+343 NENEVKLTIG

-359 AKMDFKVEEDIYDHM
+359 ARMDFKDQEELYDHR
-374 DEGHYNKKED
+374 DEDSCDKKEEE
-384 IYNNEE
+384 IHNNEQV
-390 TKYSY
+390 KYSY
-395 NNKAEETPY
+395 DNKPEETPY
-404 NKEEVNSYN
+404 NKEEINPN
-413 NKEAIA
+413 NKEEKKPYDDKRGKDLHNNKEVITI
-419 MDKKVQR
+419 DKKVQ
-426 NDLKENDEVKVFV
+426 EN
-439 DNQMPNKDIV
+439 
-449 DLPENNKEVVNKNI
+449 
-463 GEIALSEEHCHW
+463 LSEEASHW
-475 MQHLEV
+475 MQYLEV

-499 NDENLKGKIALNE
+499 HDENLKGKIALNE

-521 NLPWH
+521 SLPWH
-526 RLLNKK
+526 KLLNKK

-585 WDGVKRVDN
+585 WDGVKRVDK

-741 WPVMVD
+741 WPVMVE

-759 IKTEIHQIWS
+759 IKAEIHQIWA
-769 EAFHLWKKGE
+769 EAVELWKMGE

-793 IQEQHTERSFMEGLI
+793 IQEQHTERSSMEGLI

-817 ENWADLD
+817 ENWDGLD
-824 VAARRSYIHGDTFK
+824 VAARRRYIYGDTFIN
-838 EEVIPTKKRDKVCA
+838 EELPTKKRDKVCA
-852 MEIWVELLQGEPKY
+852 MEIWVELLQGDPKH

-878 LRILEDWE
+878 LRVLEDWE

-891 TGKLRFGKNYGIQR
+891 TGKLRFGKNYGGQR
-905 AFIRKATDESS
+905 AFIRKNNHENT

>member
-1 MKEKNIQG
+1 MKETNIQG
-9 SLKYEGSLTLAVG
+9 SLKYEGSLALSVG
-22 KSRRDKQWN
+22 KSRRDKQWD
-31 NVHVTWGQLIEKLSS
+31 NVNVTWGQLIEKLTS
-46 TVYTSETFEEYRN
+46 TVYTSETLEEYKN
-59 APKDLQDNIKDVGG
+59 SPKDLQDNIKDVGG
-73 FVGGTLKDGRRT
+73 FVGGTLKEGRRT
-85 KASVTDRQL
+85 KASVMDRQL

-127 NEKPRFRLVIPLNRK
+127 EDRPRFRLVIPLNRR

-154 VARDIGM
+154 VAKDIGM

-167 TYESSRLMYW
+167 TYEPSRLMYW
-177 PSTSSDGDFVFHYK
+177 PSTSSDGEFVFHYK
-191 DAPWLDAD
+191 DAPWLNAD
-199 EVLNTYENWK
+199 EVLNSYENWK
-209 DRSSWP
+209 DRSTWP
-215 ESSRVKKDRRALA
+215 ESSRVNKHRRALA
-228 NRQGSPRE
+228 NKQGSPRE
-236 KAGIIGAFCRSY
+236 KTGIIGGFCRCY
-248 STTQVIEKF
+248 STPQVIDKF
-257 LNHIYIPTMDKD
+257 LSHIYIPTMDKN
-269 RYTYT
+269 RYTYVK
-274 NGSTSGGL
+274 GSTSGGL
-282 VIYQQGDFAYSYHST
+282 VIYQEGDFAYSYHST

-311 RIHSF
+311 RLHSF

-323 PENTPSI
+323 PGDTPSI
-330 NLPSYKAM
+330 KLPSYKAM

-343 NDNEVKLTIG
+343 NDNQVKLTIG

-359 AKMDFKVEEDIYDHM
+359 AKVDFKIEEELDD
-374 DEGHYNKKED
+374 DE
-384 IYNNEE
+384 
-390 TKYSY
+390 
-395 NNKAEETPY
+395 A
-404 NKEEVNSYN
+404 
-413 NKEAIA
+413 
-419 MDKKVQR
+419 
-426 NDLKENDEVKVFV
+426 
-439 DNQMPNKDIV
+439 NQ
-449 DLPENNKEVVNKNI
+449 
-463 GEIALSEEHCHW
+463 W

-512 FSHRTVIKG
+512 FSHRTMIKG

-543 ALRHYIEKVYRI
+543 SLRHYIEKIYRI

-594 LFIDYLGASDN
+594 LFIDYLGASDTKYN
-605 NYTRMVTRKALVAGV
+605 RMVTRKALVAGV

-718 QCIFFGTT
+718 QCVFFGTT

-741 WPVMVD
+741 WPVMVEKHRIK
-747 KNRVKKDLWRED
+747 KNLWRED
-759 IKTEIHQIWS
+759 IKAEIHQIWA
-769 EAFHLWKKGE
+769 EAVELWKMGE
-779 GLFLELE
+779 GLFLEQE

-793 IQEQHTERSFMEGLI
+793 IQEKHTEISSMEGLI
-808 HEYLEMPIP
+808 HEYLEMPLP
-817 ENWADLD
+817 ENWEDLD
-824 VAARRSYIHGDTFK
+824 VAARRSYIHGTNFK
-838 EEVIPTKKRDKVCA
+838 EEAIPTKKRDKICA
-852 MEIWVELLQGEPKY
+852 MEIWVELLQGDPKY

-878 LRILEDWE
+878 LRVLEDWE

-891 TGKLRFGKNYGIQR
+891 TGKLRFGKNYGCQR
-905 AFIRKATDESS
+905 AFIRKNNYENT

>member
-1 MKEKNIQG
+1 MKETNIQG
-9 SLKYEGSLTLAVG
+9 SLKYEGSLALSVG
-22 KSRRDKQWN
+22 KSRRDKQWD
-31 NVHVTWGQLIEKLSS
+31 NVNVTWGQLIEKLSS
-46 TVYTSETFEEYRN
+46 TVYTSETLEEYKN
-59 APKDLQDNIKDVGG
+59 SPKDLQDNIKDVGG
-73 FVGGTLKDGRRT
+73 FVGGTLKEGRRT
-85 KASVTDRQL
+85 KASVMDRQL

-127 NEKPRFRLVIPLNRK
+127 KERPRFRLVIPLNRR

-154 VARDIGM
+154 VAKDIGM

-167 TYESSRLMYW
+167 TYEPSRLMYW
-177 PSTSSDGDFVFHYK
+177 PSTSSDGEFVFHYK
-191 DAPWLDAD
+191 DAPWLNAD
-199 EVLNTYENWK
+199 QVLNSYENWK
-209 DRSSWP
+209 DRSTWP
-215 ESSRVKKDRRALA
+215 ESSRVNKHRRALA
-228 NRQGSPRE
+228 NKQGSPRE
-236 KAGIIGAFCRSY
+236 KTGIIGGFCRCY
-248 STTQVIEKF
+248 STPQVIDKF
-257 LNHIYIPTMDKD
+257 LSHIYIPTMDKD
-269 RYTYT
+269 RYTYVK
-274 NGSTSGGL
+274 GSTSGGL
-282 VIYQQGDFAYSYHST
+282 VIYQEGDFAYSYHST

-311 RIHSF
+311 RLHSF

-323 PENTPSI
+323 PGDTPSI
-330 NLPSYKAM
+330 KLPSYKAM

-343 NDNEVKLTIG
+343 NDNQVKLTIG

-359 AKMDFKVEEDIYDHM
+359 AKVDFKIEEELDD
-374 DEGHYNKKED
+374 DE
-384 IYNNEE
+384 
-390 TKYSY
+390 
-395 NNKAEETPY
+395 A
-404 NKEEVNSYN
+404 
-413 NKEAIA
+413 
-419 MDKKVQR
+419 
-426 NDLKENDEVKVFV
+426 
-439 DNQMPNKDIV
+439 NQ
-449 DLPENNKEVVNKNI
+449 
-463 GEIALSEEHCHW
+463 W

-512 FSHRTVIKG
+512 FSHRTMIKG

-543 ALRHYIEKVYRI
+543 SLRHYIEKVYRI

-594 LFIDYLGASDN
+594 LFIDYLGASDTKYN
-605 NYTRMVTRKALVAGV
+605 RMVTRKALVAGV

-718 QCIFFGTT
+718 QCVFFGTT

-741 WPVMVD
+741 WPVMVEKHRIK
-747 KNRVKKDLWRED
+747 KNLWRED
-759 IKTEIHQIWS
+759 IKAEIHQIWA
-769 EAFHLWKKGE
+769 EAVELWKMGE
-779 GLFLELE
+779 ELFLELE
-786 LEKQAVK
+786 LEEQAVK
-793 IQEQHTERSFMEGLI
+793 IQEKHTERSSMEGLI
-808 HEYLEMPIP
+808 HEYLEMSLP
-817 ENWADLD
+817 ENWEDLD
-824 VAARRSYIHGDTFK
+824 VAARRSYIHGTNFK
-838 EEVIPTKKRDKVCA
+838 EETIPTKKRDKICA
-852 MEIWVELLQGEPKY
+852 MEIWVELLQGDPKY

-878 LRILEDWE
+878 LRVLEDWE

-891 TGKLRFGKNYGIQR
+891 TGKLRFGKNYGCQR
-905 AFIRKATDESS
+905 AFIRKNNYENT

>member
-9 SLKYEGSLTLAVG
+9 SLKYEGSLTLSVG
-22 KSRRDKQWN
+22 KSRRDKQWD
-31 NVHVTWGQLIEKLSS
+31 NVNVTWGQLIEKLSS
-46 TVYTSETFEEYRN
+46 TVYTSETLEEYKN
-59 APKDLQDNIKDVGG
+59 SPKDLQDNIKDVGG
-73 FVGGTLKDGRRT
+73 FVGGTLKEGRRT
-85 KASVTDRQL
+85 KASVMDRQL

-114 DFAVVI
+114 DFAAVI

-127 NEKPRFRLVIPLNRK
+127 KERPRFRLVIPLNRR

-154 VARDIGM
+154 VAKDIGM

-167 TYESSRLMYW
+167 TYEPSRLMYW
-177 PSTSSDGDFVFHYK
+177 PSTSSDGEFVFHYK
-191 DAPWLDAD
+191 DAPWLNAD
-199 EVLNTYENWK
+199 QVLNSYENWK
-209 DRSSWP
+209 DRSTWP
-215 ESSRVKKDRRALA
+215 ESSRVNKHRRALA

-248 STTQVIEKF
+248 STPQVIDKF

-269 RYTYT
+269 RYTYVK
-274 NGSTSGGL
+274 GSTSGGL
-282 VIYQQGDFAYSYHST
+282 VIYQEGDFAYSYHST

-311 RIHSF
+311 RLHSF

-323 PENTPSI
+323 PEDTPSI
-330 NLPSYKAM
+330 KLPSYKAM

-343 NDNEVKLTIG
+343 NDNQVKLTLG
-353 KERLLQ
+353 KERFLQ
-359 AKMDFKVEEDIYDHM
+359 AKVDFKIEEELNG
-374 DEGHYNKKED
+374 DE
-384 IYNNEE
+384 
-390 TKYSY
+390 
-395 NNKAEETPY
+395 A
-404 NKEEVNSYN
+404 
-413 NKEAIA
+413 
-419 MDKKVQR
+419 
-426 NDLKENDEVKVFV
+426 
-439 DNQMPNKDIV
+439 NQ
-449 DLPENNKEVVNKNI
+449 
-463 GEIALSEEHCHW
+463 W

-512 FSHRTVIKG
+512 FSHRTMIKG

-543 ALRHYIEKVYRI
+543 SLRHYIEKVYRI

-594 LFIDYLGASDN
+594 LFIDYLGASDTKYN
-605 NYTRMVTRKALVAGV
+605 RMVTRKALVAGV

-718 QCIFFGTT
+718 QCVFFGTT

-741 WPVMVD
+741 WPVMVE
-747 KNRVKKDLWRED
+747 KHRIKKDLWRED
-759 IKTEIHQIWS
+759 IKAEIHQIWA
-769 EAFHLWKKGE
+769 EAVELWKMGE
-779 GLFLELE
+779 ELFLELE
-786 LEKQAVK
+786 LEEQAVK
-793 IQEQHTERSFMEGLI
+793 IQEKHTERSSMEGLI
-808 HEYLEMPIP
+808 HEYLEMSLP
-817 ENWADLD
+817 ENWEDLD
-824 VAARRSYIHGDTFK
+824 VVARRSYIHGTNFK
-838 EEVIPTKKRDKVCA
+838 EETIPTKKRDKICA
-852 MEIWVELLQGEPKY
+852 MEIWVELLQGDPKY

-878 LRILEDWE
+878 LRVLEDWE

-891 TGKLRFGKNYGIQR
+891 TGKLRFGKNYGCQR
-905 AFIRKATDESS
+905 AFIRKNNYENT

>member
-22 KSRRDKQWN
+22 ESRRDKQWN
-31 NVHVTWGQLIEKLSS
+31 NVDVTWGQLIEKLSS
-46 TVYTSETFEEYRN
+46 TVYTSETLEEYRN
-59 APKDLQDNIKDVGG
+59 SPKDLQDNIKDVGG

-85 KASVTDRQL
+85 KASVMDRQL

-114 DFAVVI
+114 DFAAVI

-127 NEKPRFRLVIPLNRK
+127 TDRPRFRLVIPLNRR
-142 VTPEEYEAIGRK
+142 VTTEEYEAIGRK
-154 VARDIGM
+154 VAKDIGM

-167 TYESSRLMYW
+167 TYEPSRLMYW
-177 PSTSSDGDFVFHYK
+177 PSTSRDGEFVFHYK

-199 EVLNTYENWK
+199 EVLNTYKNWK

-215 ESSRVKKDRRALA
+215 ESSRVNKDRRALA

-248 STTQVIEKF
+248 STIQVIEKL
-257 LNHIYIPTMDKD
+257 LNNIYIPTMDKD
-269 RYTYT
+269 RYTYIK
-274 NGSTSGGL
+274 GSTSGGL

-323 PENTPSI
+323 PEDTPSI

-343 NDNEVKLTIG
+343 NDNQVKLTIG

-359 AKMDFKVEEDIYDHM
+359 AKMDFKEEEDIYDDG
-374 DEGHYNKKED
+374 DEGHYNKKD
-384 IYNNEE
+384 INTE
-390 TKYSY
+390 K
-395 NNKAEETPY
+395 
-404 NKEEVNSYN
+404 
-413 NKEAIA
+413 
-419 MDKKVQR
+419 MVQG
-426 NDLKENDEVKVFV
+426 N
-439 DNQMPNKDIV
+439 
-449 DLPENNKEVVNKNI
+449 
-463 GEIALSEEHCHW
+463 LSEEHSHW

-499 NDENLKGKIALNE
+499 NDENLKEKIALNE

-594 LFIDYLGASDN
+594 LFIDYLGASDT
-605 NYTRMVTRKALVAGV
+605 NYNRMVTRKALVAGV

-741 WPVMVD
+741 WPVMVE
-747 KNRVKKDLWRED
+747 KNRIKKDLWRDD
-759 IKTEIHQIWS
+759 IKAEIHQIWA

-793 IQEQHTERSFMEGLI
+793 IQEQHTERSSMEGLI

-817 ENWADLD
+817 ENWDELD
-824 VAARRSYIHGDTFK
+824 VAARRSYIHGNNFK
-838 EEVIPTKKRDKVCA
+838 EEELPTKKRDKVCA
-852 MEIWVELLQGEPKY
+852 MEIWVELLQGDPKY

-878 LRILEDWE
+878 LRVLEDWE

-891 TGKLRFGKNYGIQR
+891 TGKLRFGKNYGGQR
-905 AFIRKATDESS
+905 AFIRKNNYENT

>member
-1 MKEKNIQG
+1 MKETNIQG
-9 SLKYEGSLTLAVG
+9 ALKYEGSLALSVG
-22 KSRRDKQWN
+22 KSRRDKQWD
-31 NVHVTWGQLIEKLSS
+31 NVNVTWGQLIEKLSS
-46 TVYTSETFEEYRN
+46 TVYTSETLEEYKN
-59 APKDLQDNIKDVGG
+59 SPKDLQDNIKDVGG
-73 FVGGTLKDGRRT
+73 FIGGTLKEGRRT
-85 KASVTDRQL
+85 KASVMDRQL

-114 DFAVVI
+114 DFAAVI

-127 NEKPRFRLVIPLNRK
+127 EDRPRFRLVIPLNRR

-154 VARDIGM
+154 VAKDIGM

-167 TYESSRLMYW
+167 TYEPSRLMYW
-177 PSTSSDGDFVFHYK
+177 PSTSSDGEFVFHYK
-191 DAPWLDAD
+191 DAPWLNAD
-199 EVLNTYENWK
+199 QVLNSYENWK
-209 DRSSWP
+209 DRSTWP
-215 ESSRVKKDRRALA
+215 ESSRVNKHRRALA
-228 NRQGSPRE
+228 NKQGSPRE
-236 KAGIIGAFCRSY
+236 KTGIIGGFCRCY
-248 STTQVIEKF
+248 STPQVIDKF
-257 LNHIYIPTMDKD
+257 LSNIYIPTMDKD
-269 RYTYT
+269 RYTYVK
-274 NGSTSGGL
+274 GSTSGGL

-311 RIHSF
+311 RLHSF
-316 GHLDEGV
+316 GHLDEGI
-323 PENTPSI
+323 PEDTPSI
-330 NLPSYKAM
+330 KLPSYKAM

-343 NDNEVKLTIG
+343 NDNQVKLTIG

-359 AKMDFKVEEDIYDHM
+359 AKMDFKIEEELDDHGDKDFYDK
-374 DEGHYNKKED
+374 EGEVH
-384 IYNNEE
+384 NNEE
-390 TKYSY
+390 EKYSY
-395 NNKAEETPY
+395 DNKAEENPY
-404 NKEEVNSYN
+404 NKEEKNLN
-413 NKEAIA
+413 ANKEVITI
-419 MDKKVQR
+419 DKKVRR
-426 NDLKENDEVKVFV
+426 NNLKENAEVKVFV

-449 DLPENNKEVVNKNI
+449 DLPENNKKVVNKNI
-463 GEIALSEEHCHW
+463 GEIVLSDDANQW

-512 FSHRTVIKG
+512 FSHRTMIKG

-526 RLLNKK
+526 RFLNKK

-543 ALRHYIEKVYRI
+543 SLRHYIEKVYRI

-594 LFIDYLGASDN
+594 LFIDYLGASDTKYN
-605 NYTRMVTRKALVAGV
+605 RMVTRKALVAGV

-718 QCIFFGTT
+718 QCVFFGTT

-741 WPVMVD
+741 WPVMVE
-747 KNRVKKDLWRED
+747 KHRIKKDLWRDD
-759 IKTEIHQIWS
+759 IKAEIHQIWA
-769 EAFHLWKKGE
+769 EAVELWKMGE

-786 LEKQAVK
+786 LEEQAVK
-793 IQEQHTERSFMEGLI
+793 IQEKHTERSSMEGLI
-808 HEYLEMPIP
+808 HEYLEMPLP
-817 ENWADLD
+817 ENWEDLD
-824 VAARRSYIHGDTFK
+824 VAARRSYIHGTNFK
-838 EEVIPTKKRDKVCA
+838 EEAIPTKKRDKVCA
-852 MEIWVELLQGEPKY
+852 MEIWVELLQGDPKY

-878 LRILEDWE
+878 LRVLEDWE

-891 TGKLRFGKNYGIQR
+891 TGKLRFGKNYGCQR
-905 AFIRKATDESS
+905 AFIRKNNYENT

>member
-1 MKEKNIQG
+1 MKETNIQG
-9 SLKYEGSLTLAVG
+9 ALKYEGSLALSVG
-22 KSRRDKQWN
+22 KSRRDKQWD
-31 NVHVTWGQLIEKLSS
+31 NVNVTWGQLIEKLSS
-46 TVYTSETFEEYRN
+46 TVYTSETLEEYKN
-59 APKDLQDNIKDVGG
+59 SPKDLQDNIKDVGG
-73 FVGGTLKDGRRT
+73 FVGGTLKEGRRT
-85 KASVTDRQL
+85 KASVMDRQL

-114 DFAVVI
+114 DFAAVI

-127 NEKPRFRLVIPLNRK
+127 EDRPRFRLVIPLNRR

-154 VARDIGM
+154 VAKDIGM

-167 TYESSRLMYW
+167 TYEPSRLMYW
-177 PSTSSDGDFVFHYK
+177 PSTSSDGEFVFHYK
-191 DAPWLDAD
+191 DAPWLNAD
-199 EVLNTYENWK
+199 EVLNSYENWK
-209 DRSSWP
+209 DRSTWP
-215 ESSRVKKDRRALA
+215 ESSRVNKHRRALA
-228 NRQGSPRE
+228 NKQGSPRE
-236 KAGIIGAFCRSY
+236 KTGIIGGFCRCY
-248 STTQVIEKF
+248 STPQVIDKF
-257 LNHIYIPTMDKD
+257 LSHIYIPTMDKN
-269 RYTYT
+269 RYTYVK
-274 NGSTSGGL
+274 GSTSGGL
-282 VIYQQGDFAYSYHST
+282 VIYQEGDFAYSYHST

-311 RIHSF
+311 RLHSF

-323 PENTPSI
+323 PGDTPSI
-330 NLPSYKAM
+330 KLPSYKAM

-343 NDNEVKLTIG
+343 NDNQVKLTLG
-353 KERLLQ
+353 KERFLQ
-359 AKMDFKVEEDIYDHM
+359 AKVDFKIEEELNG
-374 DEGHYNKKED
+374 DE
-384 IYNNEE
+384 
-390 TKYSY
+390 
-395 NNKAEETPY
+395 A
-404 NKEEVNSYN
+404 
-413 NKEAIA
+413 
-419 MDKKVQR
+419 
-426 NDLKENDEVKVFV
+426 
-439 DNQMPNKDIV
+439 NQ
-449 DLPENNKEVVNKNI
+449 
-463 GEIALSEEHCHW
+463 W

-512 FSHRTVIKG
+512 FSHRTMIKG

-543 ALRHYIEKVYRI
+543 SLRHYIEKVYRI

-594 LFIDYLGASDN
+594 LFIDYLGASDTKYN
-605 NYTRMVTRKALVAGV
+605 RMVTRKALVAGV

-718 QCIFFGTT
+718 QCVFFGTT

-741 WPVMVD
+741 WPVMVEKHRIK
-747 KNRVKKDLWRED
+747 KNLWRED
-759 IKTEIHQIWS
+759 IKAEIHQIWA
-769 EAFHLWKKGE
+769 EAVELWKMGE
-779 GLFLELE
+779 ELFLELE
-786 LEKQAVK
+786 LEEQAVK
-793 IQEQHTERSFMEGLI
+793 IQEKHTERSSMEGLI
-808 HEYLEMPIP
+808 HEYLEMSLP
-817 ENWADLD
+817 ENWEDLD
-824 VAARRSYIHGDTFK
+824 VAARRSYIHGTNFK
-838 EEVIPTKKRDKVCA
+838 EETIPTKKRDKICA
-852 MEIWVELLQGEPKY
+852 MEIWVELLQGDPKY

-878 LRILEDWE
+878 LRVLEDWE

-891 TGKLRFGKNYGIQR
+891 TGKLRFGKNYGCQR
-905 AFIRKATDESS
+905 AFIRKNNYENT

>member
-9 SLKYEGSLTLAVG
+9 SLKYEGSLALAVG
-22 KSRRDKQWN
+22 KSRRDKQWD
-31 NVHVTWGQLIEKLSS
+31 NVNVTWGQLIEKLSS
-46 TVYTSETFEEYRN
+46 TVYTSETLEEYRN
-59 APKDLQDNIKDVGG
+59 SPKDLKDNIKDVGG

-85 KASVTDRQL
+85 KASIIDRQL

-114 DFAVVI
+114 DFAAVI

-127 NEKPRFRLVIPLNRK
+127 TEKPRFRLVIPLNRR

-154 VARDIGM
+154 VAKDIGM

-167 TYESSRLMYW
+167 TYEPSRLMYW

-191 DAPWLDAD
+191 DAPWLNAD
-199 EVLNTYENWK
+199 NLLNTYENWK

-215 ESSRVKKDRRALA
+215 ESKRVNKHRRALA
-228 NRQGSPRE
+228 NKQGSPRE
-236 KAGIIGAFCRSY
+236 KTGIIGAFCRSY
-248 STTQVIEKF
+248 STPQVIDKF
-257 LNHIYIPTMDKD
+257 LSHIYIPTMDKD
-269 RYTYT
+269 RYTYAK
-274 NGSTSGGL
+274 GSTFGGL
-282 VIYQQGDFAYSYHST
+282 VIYQEGDFAYSYHST

-311 RIHSF
+311 RLHSF

-323 PENTPSI
+323 PKDTPSI

-343 NDNEVKLTIG
+343 NDNQVKLTLG

-359 AKMDFKVEEDIYDHM
+359 AKMDFKIEEELNDDRDKNFYD
-374 DEGHYNKKED
+374 KKENT
-384 IYNNEE
+384 YNNE
-390 TKYSY
+390 
-395 NNKAEETPY
+395 
-404 NKEEVNSYN
+404 
-413 NKEAIA
+413 
-419 MDKKVQR
+419 KKDINRNENVQG
-426 NDLKENDEVKVFV
+426 NHLKENGEGKV
-439 DNQMPNKDIV
+439 IV
-449 DLPENNKEVVNKNI
+449 DKHISGKDMREIPDNHKKVVNKNI
-463 GEIALSEEHCHW
+463 GEIFLSDQANQW

-543 ALRHYIEKVYRI
+543 SLRHYIEKVYRI

-563 GLLIVEEK
+563 GLLIIEEK

-594 LFIDYLGASDN
+594 LFIDYLGASDTKYN
-605 NYTRMVTRKALVAGV
+605 RMVTRKALVAGV

-718 QCIFFGTT
+718 QCVFFGTT

-741 WPVMVD
+741 WPVMVE
-747 KNRVKKDLWRED
+747 KHRIKKDLWRED
-759 IKTEIHQIWS
+759 IKAEIHQIWA
-769 EAFHLWKKGE
+769 EAVELWKMGE

-786 LEKQAVK
+786 LEEQAVK
-793 IQEQHTERSFMEGLI
+793 IQEKHTERSSMEGLI
-808 HEYLEMPIP
+808 HEYLEMPLP
-817 ENWADLD
+817 ENWEDLD
-824 VAARRSYIHGDTFK
+824 VAARRSYIHGTNFK
-838 EEVIPTKKRDKVCA
+838 EEAIPTKKRDKICA
-852 MEIWVELLQGEPKY
+852 MEIWVELLQGDPKY

-878 LRILEDWE
+878 LRVLEDWE

-891 TGKLRFGKNYGIQR
+891 TGKLRFGKNYGCQR
-905 AFIRKATDESS
+905 AFIRKNNYENT